1 MSISNRVRLYELSRE
16 LDLDTKDVIAVC
28 EQLNIVVKSHSSTIT
43 ESEAELVR
51 TKAPHPK
58 TTDAKPNDTKASDP
72 KASEKKVTAAA
83 KTKESETRTA
93 KQQILAVSKPTIRLN
108 SPPASDNVG
117 ATSPLKPPLSPSVN
131 SSINSPINA
140 QTNTSSAIAE
150 ISPEPPA
157 PTPVINHLSPM
168 PSASSLVTPPN
179 RQSAPDGGQ
188 SVNSPVST
196 SASISA
202 SKTELTTETALTP
215 PAVPQAIAV
224 SAPDPRPVAKVEPKA
239 PPKIDLIAPPNAP
252 APNAP
257 APNASA
263 ISQPPSSAKISEK
276 VVPVPVKSPN
286 AGAGNGAVRKDIAKE
301 TLKDRAERPSSEK
314 AERPSAPKQSLMS
327 VSPPPQVK
335 LPKPVAPERPKPPV
349 AVAPKALVV
358 PKAPVARPT
367 DETKGSTRITP
378 AIGGNAGGNVR
389 SEQPKSE
396 AKIEHAPVQETK
408 AAPKQDAVRTPRPER
423 PKLNKPAE
431 PAVAPAGGR
440 PQSRSPKLVKD
451 SVLIERG
458 ITAPTE
464 PPHNLRPPMPTLMR
478 APEKPVIADK
488 NAKKPESGN
497 AFNPNLP
504 ELLEKPTLPG
514 KVSKRKGKSKEEEEK
529 DLLELKEKN
538 RLNKPKRY
546 LRDFDDEDDDAD
558 LDAAAELAQISLSL
572 ARPAARPKAPA
583 VPSKPTMAADIKPTQ
598 KGKRSAPSRDRRH
611 QQVEVIPEK
620 PTSVEIEEGMT
631 VAVLAKRL
639 VLSETEVI
647 RTLFMKGIMAN
658 INQTL
663 DVGTAKMVSTELGYE
678 VHSPEVVELALKTE
692 MIDVADLDK
701 LERRPPVVTIMGH
714 VDHGKT
720 TLLDAIRKSK
730 VAQGEAGGITQHIGA
745 YHVDVEH
752 NGAKQ
757 QIVFLDT
764 PGHEAFT
771 AMRAR
776 GTKVTDIA
784 VLVVAADDGVQPQT
798 IEAISHARAAKVP
811 IVVAIN
817 KVDKVEAQ
825 PDRIRQ
831 ELTEYSL
838 VAEEWG
844 GDTIMVPVSAIRREN
859 LDTLLEMILL
869 VAEVEDLQANPNRT
883 AKGTV
888 IEAHLDKAKGPV
900 ATLLVQNGTLHVGD
914 IFVAGAAFGKVR
926 AMVDDRGSR
935 VSKASP
941 SFAVEVLGL
950 GDVPAAG
957 DEFEVYLDEKVA
969 RAIADQRTMDQ
980 RQARL
985 VQAMASRRVTLGTL
999 SEKVKEGDLKELNI
1013 ILKADVQGSL
1023 EAILG
1028 SLAQLPQREVQL
1040 RILLSAPGEITEND
1054 ISLAAASSAVVLG
1067 FNTTMAPGARQA
1079 ADEMGVDFRDYNV
1092 IYKLLEDIQDA
1103 MEGLLDPEM
1112 IEEYLGQAEVRAIF
1126 TIGKGAV
1133 AGCYVQNGKLQ
1144 RNCNV
1149 RVKRGNEVVHS
1160 AVLDSLRRVK
1170 DDAKEVASG
1179 FECGISLAKFSAW
1192 KEGDIIEAFRMVT
1205 KRRTLAT
1212 S

>member
-16 LDLDTKDVIAVC
+16 LELDTKDVIAVC
-28 EQLNIVVKSHSSTIT
+28 EQLDIVVKSHSSTIT

-51 TKAPHPK
+51 TKAPQYHPK
-58 TTDAKPNDTKASDP
+58 TADPRPFDKKTVAK
-72 KASEKKVTAAA
+72 A
-83 KTKESETRTA
+83 KEAEARVA
-93 KQQILAVSKPTIRLN
+93 KQQILAVSKPTMRLN
-108 SPPASDNVG
+108 SPPASGNLG
-117 ATSPLKPPLSPSVN
+117 AISPPP
-131 SSINSPINA
+131 
-140 QTNTSSAIAE
+140 TAIAE
-150 ISPEPPA
+150 LSSEPEPIA
-157 PTPVINHLSPM
+157 PTAVNISLPM
-168 PSASSLVTPPN
+168 PPATSLIKPPSRPSSESGAKLENPSASK
-179 RQSAPDGGQ
+179 
-188 SVNSPVST
+188 
-196 SASISA
+196 I
-202 SKTELTTETALTP
+202 ELTTDTALTSPVPSQDSTTVSQPMSSSTPETELNKP
-215 PAVPQAIAV
+215 PTPPQAIAKTAV
-224 SAPDPRPVAKVEPKA
+224 TNSTK
-239 PPKIDLIAPPNAP
+239 
-252 APNAP
+252 
-257 APNASA
+257 A
-263 ISQPPSSAKISEK
+263 ISETGVTGNLHSETSKESPAKDGI
-276 VVPVPVKSPN
+276 
-286 AGAGNGAVRKDIAKE
+286 RKEAK
-301 TLKDRAERPSSEK
+301 LERPQADK
-314 AERPSAPKQSLMS
+314 AERPSTPNVQKQSLMS
-327 VSPPPQVK
+327 VSPPPAVK
-335 LPKPVAPERPKPPV
+335 LNKPVAPERPKLPTAPV
-349 AVAPKALVV
+349 VNKAAIAPKPPAAKNLEEPRAPRNNDQAGVDV
-358 PKAPVARPT
+358 KSSQEPAKA
-367 DETKGSTRITP
+367 
-378 AIGGNAGGNVR
+378 N
-389 SEQPKSE
+389 
-396 AKIEHAPVQETK
+396 
-408 AAPKQDAVRTPRPER
+408 RPER

-431 PAVAPAGGR
+431 APAAPAGGR
-440 PQSRSPKLVKD
+440 PQSRGPKLVKD

-458 ITAPTE
+458 ITAPSE

-478 APEKPVIADK
+478 APEKPVIVDK
-488 NAKKPESGN
+488 NAKKTDAPGGF
-497 AFNPNLP
+497 APNLP

-514 KVSKRKGKSKEEEEK
+514 KASKRKGKSKEEEEK

-546 LRDFDDEDDDAD
+546 LRDFADDDDDSSD
-558 LDAAAELAQISLSL
+558 LDNADELAQISLSL
-572 ARPAARPKAPA
+572 ARPTARPKAVN

-598 KGKRSAPSRDRRH
+598 KPKKSAPGRDRRH
-611 QQVEVIPEK
+611 QQVEIIPEK
-620 PTSVEIEEGMT
+620 PTSIQIEEGMT
-631 VAVLAKRL
+631 VAVIAKRL

-663 DVGTAKMVSTELGYE
+663 DVGTAKMVATELGYE
-678 VHSPEVVELALKTE
+678 VHDPEVIELALKTE
-692 MIDVADLDK
+692 MIDVGDLDK
-701 LERRPPVVTIMGH
+701 LQRRPPVVTIMGH

-752 NGAKQ
+752 NGQNQ

-817 KVDKVEAQ
+817 KVDKIEAQ

-844 GDTIMVPVSAIRREN
+844 GDTIMVPVSAIKREN

-900 ATLLVQNGTLHVGD
+900 ATLLVQNGTLRVGD
-914 IFVAGAAFGKVR
+914 VFVAGAAFGKVR
-926 AMVDDRGSR
+926 AMVDDRGVR
-935 VSKASP
+935 VDQASP

-957 DEFEVYLDEKVA
+957 DEFEVYLDEKQA

-1079 ADEMGVDFRDYNV
+1079 ADDLGVDFRDYSV

-1112 IEEYLGQAEVRAIF
+1112 VEEYLGQVEVRAIF
-1126 TIGKGAV
+1126 AIGKGAV
-1133 AGCYVQNGKLQ
+1133 AGCYVQNGKVI

-1149 RVKRGNEVVHS
+1149 RVKRGNEVIYTG
-1160 AVLDSLRRVK
+1160 VLDSLRRVK

-1179 FECGISLAKFSAW
+1179 FECGISLSKFSTW

>member
-1 MSISNRVRLYELSRE
+1 MSITNRVRLYELSRE

-28 EQLNIVVKSHSSTIT
+28 EELNIIVKSHSSTIT
-43 ESEAELVR
+43 ESEAEMVR
-51 TKAPHPK
+51 TKAPQHQ
-58 TTDAKPNDTKASDP
+58 P
-72 KASEKKVTAAA
+72 KAAESKSVEPKANGHKPSEKKVSTAA
-83 KTKESETRTA
+83 KTKEPEARNA
-93 KQQILAVSKPTIRLN
+93 KPQILAVTKPTIRLN
-108 SPPASDNVG
+108 SPP
-117 ATSPLKPPLSPSVN
+117 PSVN
-131 SSINSPINA
+131 VEVTTTLNPPNEIAEP
-140 QTNTSSAIAE
+140 SSALSAK
-150 ISPEPPA
+150 PA
-157 PTPVINHLSPM
+157 AINHSLPM
-168 PSASSLVTPPN
+168 PPASSLVKPPSRPSVSEDEQSETTP
-179 RQSAPDGGQ
+179 APK
-188 SVNSPVST
+188 
-196 SASISA
+196 I
-202 SKTELTTETALTP
+202 ELTSETALTP
-215 PAVPQAIAV
+215 PVKHPAIQEPKSVLVTESKTELIVPPTAPKPNEKAAVAIA
-224 SAPDPRPVAKVEPKA
+224 AKVSVDDPTTARVNPSKQA
-239 PPKIDLIAPPNAP
+239 P
-252 APNAP
+252 
-257 APNASA
+257 
-263 ISQPPSSAKISEK
+263 
-276 VVPVPVKSPN
+276 
-286 AGAGNGAVRKDIAKE
+286 RKE
-301 TLKDRAERPSSEK
+301 TPK
-314 AERPSAPKQSLMS
+314 AERPIAPKQALVS
-327 VSPPPQVK
+327 VSPPQVK
-335 LPKPVAPERPKPPV
+335 VASKPTGAPVAPPERPKPSV
-349 AVAPKALVV
+349 AAV
-358 PKAPVARPT
+358 PKAPIAPKPPAARPS
-367 DETKGSTRITP
+367 DESRISAKASQSIAEQDRVDQSAIEVTP
-378 AIGGNAGGNVR
+378 DTVKL
-389 SEQPKSE
+389 PK
-396 AKIEHAPVQETK
+396 
-408 AAPKQDAVRTPRPER
+408 PER
-423 PKLNKPAE
+423 PKLNKPVE
-431 PAVAPAGGR
+431 QPAPAMAPTAAPAGGR
-440 PQSRSPKLVKD
+440 PQSRGPKLVKD

-478 APEKPVIADK
+478 APEKPVIADRTG
-488 NAKKPESGN
+488 KKPDAAGGFS
-497 AFNPNLP
+497 PPTLP
-504 ELLEKPTLPG
+504 DLLEKPTLPN
-514 KVSKRKGKSKEEEEK
+514 KANKRKGKSKEEEEK

-546 LRDFDDEDDDAD
+546 LRDFADEDDDDAN
-558 LDAAAELAQISLSL
+558 DAANEAAQISLSL
-572 ARPAARPKAPA
+572 ARPAARPKAVA
-583 VPSKPTMAADIKPTQ
+583 APSKPTMAADIKPTQ

-611 QQVEVIPEK
+611 HNVEVIPEK
-620 PTSVEIEEGMT
+620 PTSVQIEEGMT
-631 VAVLAKRL
+631 VAVLANRL

-663 DVGTAKMVSTELGYE
+663 DVGTAKMVATELGYE
-678 VHSPEVVELALKTE
+678 VHAPEVVELALKTE
-692 MIDVADLDK
+692 MIESGDLDK
-701 LERRPPVVTIMGH
+701 LQRRPPVVTIMGH

-752 NGAKQ
+752 NGQKQ

-817 KVDKVEAQ
+817 KVDKIDAQ
-825 PDRIRQ
+825 PDRVRQ

-844 GDTIMVPVSAIRREN
+844 GDTIMVPVSAIKREN

-900 ATLLVQNGTLHVGD
+900 ATLLVQNGTLRVGD

-926 AMVDDRGSR
+926 AMVDDRNVR
-935 VSKASP
+935 VDKASP

-957 DEFEVYLDEKVA
+957 DEFEVYLDEKQA

-999 SEKVKEGDLKELNI
+999 SEKVKEGELKELNI

-1126 TIGKGAV
+1126 AVGKGAV
-1133 AGCYVQNGKLQ
+1133 AGCYVQNGKLL

-1170 DDAKEVASG
+1170 DDAREVAAG
-1179 FECGISLAKFSAW
+1179 FECGISLARFSTW
-1192 KEGDIIEAFRMVT
+1192 REGDIIEAFRMVT

>member
-51 TKAPHPK
+51 TKAPQAHPK
-58 TTDAKPNDTKASDP
+58 TAEPKTSEARVGDP
-72 KASEKKVTAAA
+72 KTSEKKVTAVG
-83 KTKESETRTA
+83 KNKESEARVA

-117 ATSPLKPPLSPSVN
+117 ATPPLKPPLSKSVSPSVD
-131 SSINSPINA
+131 SA
-140 QTNTSSAIAE
+140 TNTSSAIAE
-150 ISPEPPA
+150 LSLEPPA

-168 PSASSLVTPPN
+168 PSASSLVTPPA
-179 RQSAPDGGQ
+179 RQSVSDSVP
-188 SVNSPVST
+188 SVNSPAST
-196 SASISA
+196 SASTSA
-202 SKTELTTETALTP
+202 SKIELTTETALTP

-224 SAPDPRPVAKVEPKA
+224 SQKDPKPVAKIEPK
-239 PPKIDLIAPPNAP
+239 PVPKIEMVAPPNAP
-252 APNAP
+252 AMNAT
-257 APNASA
+257 S
-263 ISQPPSSAKISEK
+263 PSTAKVPEK
-276 VVPVPVKSPN
+276 VVPVPVKAAN
-286 AGAGNGAVRKDIAKE
+286 AGAGNGAVRKDITKDAP
-301 TLKDRAERPSSEK
+301 KDRAERLPSDK
-314 AERPSAPKQSLMS
+314 AERPATPRQSLMS

-358 PKAPVARPT
+358 PKPPAARPT
-367 DETKGSTRITP
+367 DDTKGAAKVAP
-378 AIGGNAGGNVR
+378 AAGGNIR
-389 SEQPKSE
+389 TEQFKTE
-396 AKIEHAPVQETK
+396 AKVNNAQEQESK
-408 AAPKQDAVRTPRPER
+408 SAPKQDVVRTPRPER

-431 PAVAPAGGR
+431 APVAPASGR
-440 PQSRSPKLVKD
+440 PQNRSPKLVKD

-488 NAKKPESGN
+488 NAKKPETGN
-497 AFNPNLP
+497 AFNPGLP

-546 LRDFDDEDDDAD
+546 LRDFDDDDDDAAD
-558 LDAAAELAQISLSL
+558 LEAAAELAQISLSL
-572 ARPAARPKAPA
+572 ARPAARPKAPT

-598 KGKRSAPSRDRRH
+598 KGKRSAPSRDRRN

-663 DVGTAKMVSTELGYE
+663 DVATAKMVSTELGYE
-678 VHSPEVVELALKTE
+678 VHAPEVVELALKTE

-752 NGAKQ
+752 NGQKQ

-817 KVDKVEAQ
+817 KVDKIEAQ

-926 AMVDDRGSR
+926 AMVDDRGTR
-935 VSKASP
+935 VGKASP

-1126 TIGKGAV
+1126 AIGKGAV

-1179 FECGISLAKFSAW
+1179 FECGISLAKFSSW

>member
-28 EQLNIVVKSHSSTIT
+28 EKLNIVVKSHSSTIT

-51 TKAPHPK
+51 IKAPQHYPK
-58 TTDAKPNDTKASDP
+58 TNDP
-72 KASEKKVTAAA
+72 KTSEKKTIAVA
-83 KTKESETRTA
+83 KTKESDARIA
-93 KQQILAVSKPTIRLN
+93 KQQILAVTKPTIRLN
-108 SPPASDNVG
+108 TPPASGNVG
-117 ATSPLKPPLSPSVN
+117 GATPPLHPPLN
-131 SSINSPINA
+131 SSN
-140 QTNTSSAIAE
+140 AIAE
-150 ISPEPPA
+150 PSSESPA
-157 PTPVINHLSPM
+157 KTAVINPPLPM
-168 PSASSLVTPPN
+168 PSASSLVKPPSRPSVSEGNQSETTP
-179 RQSAPDGGQ
+179 APKIELT
-188 SVNSPVST
+188 SETELTSPVNPQAIKDSQP
-196 SASISA
+196 ASPSE
-202 SKTELTTETALTP
+202 SKTEL
-215 PAVPQAIAV
+215 
-224 SAPDPRPVAKVEPKA
+224 
-239 PPKIDLIAPPNAP
+239 IAPPTAP
-252 APNAP
+252 KSPEKAA
-257 APNASA
+257 AS
-263 ISQPPSSAKISEK
+263 IPAKISVEEPAIAARVNPSK
-276 VVPVPVKSPN
+276 QAPKEQP
-286 AGAGNGAVRKDIAKE
+286 RKE
-301 TLKDRAERPSSEK
+301 NPRSERPPAEK
-314 AERPSAPKQSLMS
+314 AERPLAPKQALVS
-327 VSPPPQVK
+327 VSPPQVK
-335 LPKPVAPERPKPPV
+335 LNKPVAPDRPKPPLPV
-349 AVAPKALVV
+349 TPKAVIAPKPPA
-358 PKAPVARPT
+358 ARPS
-367 DETKGSTRITP
+367 DESRIS
-378 AIGGNAGGNVR
+378 AKANQSKSEQDR
-389 SEQPKSE
+389 SEQVKQE
-396 AKIEHAPVQETK
+396 ANPETVTVK
-408 AAPKQDAVRTPRPER
+408 VNKPEK

-431 PAVAPAGGR
+431 QPVAPANGR
-440 PQSRSPKLVKD
+440 PQGRGPKLVKD

-488 NAKKPESGN
+488 TGKKPEAAGG
-497 AFNPNLP
+497 FNPVLP
-504 ELLEKPTLPG
+504 ELLEKPTLPN
-514 KVSKRKGKSKEEEEK
+514 KASKRKGKSKEEEEK

-546 LRDFDDEDDDAD
+546 LRDFADDDDDAAD
-558 LDAAAELAQISLSL
+558 LEAAAELAQISLSL
-572 ARPAARPKAPA
+572 ARPAARPKAVA

-611 QQVEVIPEK
+611 QQVEIIPEK

-663 DVGTAKMVSTELGYE
+663 DVGTAKMVAAELGYE
-678 VHSPEVVELALKTE
+678 VHDPEVVELALKTE
-692 MIDVADLDK
+692 MIEVGDLDK
-701 LERRPPVVTIMGH
+701 LQRRPPVVTIMGH

-752 NGAKQ
+752 NGQKQ

-831 ELTEYSL
+831 ELTEYAL

-926 AMVDDRGSR
+926 AMVDDRGVR
-935 VSKASP
+935 VDKASP

-957 DEFEVYLDEKVA
+957 DEFEVYLDEKQA

-1079 ADEMGVDFRDYNV
+1079 ADDLGVDFRDYNV

-1112 IEEYLGQAEVRAIF
+1112 VEEYLGQAEVRAIF

-1133 AGCYVQNGKLQ
+1133 AGCYVQNGKLI

-1179 FECGISLAKFSAW
+1179 FECGISLAKFSTW

>member
-43 ESEAELVR
+43 ESEADLVR
-51 TKAPHPK
+51 TKAPQPHPK
-58 TTDAKPNDTKASDP
+58 TTDP
-72 KASEKKVTAAA
+72 KAAEKKAAA
-83 KTKESETRTA
+83 SASKNKESEARIA
-93 KQQILAVSKPTIRLN
+93 KQQILAVSKPTIRLHT
-108 SPPASDNVG
+108 PPASVNVG
-117 ATSPLKPPLSPSVN
+117 ATPPPSSPNPLSK
-131 SSINSPINA
+131 
-140 QTNTSSAIAE
+140 IAE
-150 ISPEPPA
+150 PSSEPPA
-157 PTPVINHLSPM
+157 KTAVVNPPSSSPM
-168 PSASSLVTPPN
+168 PSASSLIKPPS
-179 RQSAPDGGQ
+179 RP
-188 SVNSPVST
+188 ST
-196 SASISA
+196 SESAKSETTPASTI
-202 SKTELTTETALTP
+202 ELPPETALTP
-215 PAVPQAIAV
+215 PVN
-224 SAPDPRPVAKVEPKA
+224 PKA
-239 PPKIDLIAPPNAP
+239 IKESQPASQPATKPELITPPTPPKSSDKIVVTNSVKVADPEKATTPAQTAPINVNSPKEQAP
-252 APNAP
+252 KEQQ
-257 APNASA
+257 AS
-263 ISQPPSSAKISEK
+263 
-276 VVPVPVKSPN
+276 
-286 AGAGNGAVRKDIAKE
+286 RKDN
-301 TLKDRAERPSSEK
+301 PK
-314 AERPSAPKQSLMS
+314 AERPQSEKTDRPPVAKQSLMS
-327 VSPPPQVK
+327 VSPPQVK
-335 LPKPVAPERPKPPV
+335 LNKPVAPERPKPPV
-349 AVAPKALVV
+349 STTPKAIIAPKPPAA
-358 PKAPVARPT
+358 KADDVNSPANQGKIDQVNGEQLKGDRRAVT
-367 DETKGSTRITP
+367 DTST
-378 AIGGNAGGNVR
+378 
-389 SEQPKSE
+389 
-396 AKIEHAPVQETK
+396 
-408 AAPKQDAVRTPRPER
+408 APKQEQLKTNRPER

-431 PAVAPAGGR
+431 APAAPAAGK
-440 PQSRSPKLVKD
+440 PQSRGPKLVKD

-488 NAKKPESGN
+488 SGKKPEAGAN
-497 AFNPNLP
+497 GFAPNLP
-504 ELLEKPTLPG
+504 ELLEKPTLPN
-514 KVSKRKGKSKEEEEK
+514 KANKRKGKSKEEEEK

-546 LRDFDDEDDDAD
+546 LRDFADDDDDSAD

-572 ARPAARPKAPA
+572 ARPAARPKAAA

-598 KGKRSAPSRDRRH
+598 KGKRSAPSRDRRN
-611 QQVEVIPEK
+611 QQVEIVPEK

-663 DVGTAKMVSTELGYE
+663 DVGTAKMVATDLGYE
-678 VHSPEVVELALKTE
+678 VHDPEVVELAVKTE
-692 MIDVADLDK
+692 MIEVADLDK
-701 LERRPPVVTIMGH
+701 LQRRPPVVTIMGH

-752 NGAKQ
+752 NGLKQ

-900 ATLLVQNGTLHVGD
+900 ATLLVQNGTLRVGD

-926 AMVDDRGSR
+926 AMVDDRGVR
-935 VSKASP
+935 VDKASP

-957 DEFEVYLDEKVA
+957 DEFEVYLDEKQA

-1028 SLAQLPQREVQL
+1028 ALAQLPQREVQL

-1079 ADEMGVDFRDYNV
+1079 ADDLGVDFRDYNV

-1133 AGCYVQNGKLQ
+1133 AGCYVQNGKLL

-1160 AVLDSLRRVK
+1160 AILESLRRVK

-1179 FECGISLAKFSAW
+1179 FECGVSLAKFSTW
-1192 KEGDIIEAFRMVT
+1192 KEGDIIEAYRMVT

>member
-51 TKAPHPK
+51 TKAPQHHPK
-58 TTDAKPNDTKASDP
+58 TADP
-72 KASEKKVTAAA
+72 KAADKKAAA
-83 KTKESETRTA
+83 TVKPKESEARA

-108 SPPASDNVG
+108 SPPVSANVG
-117 ATSPLKPPLSPSVN
+117 AIPPANP
-131 SSINSPINA
+131 P
-140 QTNTSSAIAE
+140 AIAE
-150 ISPEPPA
+150 PSSEPPA
-157 PTPVINHLSPM
+157 KTAVVNPPSPM
-168 PSASSLVTPPN
+168 PPASSLIKPPS
-179 RQSAPDGGQ
+179 RPLVSDSDLA
-188 SVNSPVST
+188 NSETTPVSK
-196 SASISA
+196 I
-202 SKTELTTETALTP
+202 ELTSETALTP
-215 PAVPQAIAV
+215 PENPQ
-224 SAPDPRPVAKVEPKA
+224 SSKELQPPLPKA
-239 PPKIDLIAPPNAP
+239 ELITPPVPPKSLDKSDKDKSSSTVVANSVKAPVEESTRVSPPKDQAP
-252 APNAP
+252 KE
-257 APNASA
+257 
-263 ISQPPSSAKISEK
+263 QQ
-276 VVPVPVKSPN
+276 
-286 AGAGNGAVRKDIAKE
+286 VRKD
-301 TLKDRAERPSSEK
+301 TPRGERPPAEK
-314 AERPSAPKQSLMS
+314 AERPLTPKQSLMS
-327 VSPPPQVK
+327 VSPPQVK
-335 LPKPVAPERPKPPV
+335 LTNKPVAPERPKPPV
-349 AVAPKALVV
+349 AIAPKAIVAPKPPAAKPADDVRTT
-358 PKAPVARPT
+358 A
-367 DETKGSTRITP
+367 KGHQGKEQVKNDHGKDYK
-378 AIGGNAGGNVR
+378 GGNEAG
-389 SEQPKSE
+389 S
-396 AKIEHAPVQETK
+396 
-408 AAPKQDAVRTPRPER
+408 APKQEAVKTNRPER
-423 PKLNKPAE
+423 PKLNRPVE
-431 PAVAPAGGR
+431 QPAPAGGR
-440 PQSRSPKLVKD
+440 PQSRVPKLVKD

-488 NAKKPESGN
+488 NAKKPEAAGGF
-497 AFNPNLP
+497 APVLP
-504 ELLEKPTLPG
+504 ELLEKPTLPN
-514 KVSKRKGKSKEEEEK
+514 KANKRKGKSKEEEEK

-546 LRDFDDEDDDAD
+546 LRDFDDDDDDASD
-558 LDAAAELAQISLSL
+558 LDSGADFAQISLSL
-572 ARPAARPKAPA
+572 ARPTARPKTISVPA
-583 VPSKPTMAADIKPTQ
+583 KPTMAADLKPTQ
-598 KGKRSAPSRDRRH
+598 KSKKSAPSRDRRN
-611 QQVEVIPEK
+611 QQVEIVPEK

-663 DVGTAKMVSTELGYE
+663 DVGTAKMVATELGYE
-678 VHSPEVVELALKTE
+678 VHDPEIIELAVKTE
-692 MIDVADLDK
+692 MIELEDLDK

-752 NGAKQ
+752 NGEKQ

-817 KVDKVEAQ
+817 KVDKIEAQ

-900 ATLLVQNGTLHVGD
+900 ATLLVQNGTLRVGD

-926 AMVDDRGSR
+926 AMVDDRGAR
-935 VSKASP
+935 VGKASP

-957 DEFEVYLDEKVA
+957 DEFEVYLDEKQA

-1028 SLAQLPQREVQL
+1028 ALAQLPQREVQL

-1079 ADEMGVDFRDYNV
+1079 ADDLGVDFRDYNV

-1112 IEEYLGQAEVRAIF
+1112 VEEYLGQAEVRAIF

-1133 AGCYVQNGKLQ
+1133 AGCYVQNGKLI

-1149 RVKRGNEVVHS
+1149 RVKRGNEIVHS
-1160 AVLDSLRRVK
+1160 GVLESLRRVK

-1179 FECGISLAKFSAW
+1179 FECGISLGKFSAW
-1192 KEGDIIEAFRMVT
+1192 KEGDVIEAYRMVT

>member
-1 MSISNRVRLYELSRE
+1 V
-16 LDLDTKDVIAVC
+16 AV
-28 EQLNIVVKSHSSTIT
+28 
-43 ESEAELVR
+43 
-51 TKAPHPK
+51 
-58 TTDAKPNDTKASDP
+58 
-72 KASEKKVTAAA
+72 
-83 KTKESETRTA
+83 
-93 KQQILAVSKPTIRLN
+93 
-108 SPPASDNVG
+108 
-117 ATSPLKPPLSPSVN
+117 
-131 SSINSPINA
+131 
-140 QTNTSSAIAE
+140 
-150 ISPEPPA
+150 
-157 PTPVINHLSPM
+157 
-168 PSASSLVTPPN
+168 
-179 RQSAPDGGQ
+179 
-188 SVNSPVST
+188 
-196 SASISA
+196 
-202 SKTELTTETALTP
+202 
-215 PAVPQAIAV
+215 AIAV
-224 SAPDPRPVAKVEPKA
+224 KVSTAEPTARVNPSKQA
-239 PPKIDLIAPPNAP
+239 PPRKEPP
-252 APNAP
+252 
-257 APNASA
+257 
-263 ISQPPSSAKISEK
+263 
-276 VVPVPVKSPN
+276 
-286 AGAGNGAVRKDIAKE
+286 
-301 TLKDRAERPSSEK
+301 K
-314 AERPSAPKQSLMS
+314 AERTIAPTQALVS
-327 VSPPPQVK
+327 VSPPQVK
-335 LPKPVAPERPKPPV
+335 VVAKPAAPVAPSERPKPTV
-349 AVAPKALVV
+349 AAL
-358 PKAPVARPT
+358 PKAPIVPKPPAARPS
-367 DETKGSTRITP
+367 DESRISAKASQSVAEQDRIDQSAIEVTP
-378 AIGGNAGGNVR
+378 EALKL
-389 SEQPKSE
+389 PK
-396 AKIEHAPVQETK
+396 
-408 AAPKQDAVRTPRPER
+408 PER
-423 PKLNKPAE
+423 PKLNRPAE
-431 PAVAPAGGR
+431 QPAPAMAPTAAPAGGR
-440 PQSRSPKLVKD
+440 PQSRGPKLVKD

-478 APEKPVIADK
+478 APEKPVIADRTG
-488 NAKKPESGN
+488 KKPDAAGGFS
-497 AFNPNLP
+497 PPTLP
-504 ELLEKPTLPG
+504 DLLEKPTLPN
-514 KVSKRKGKSKEEEEK
+514 KANKRKGKSKEEEEK

-546 LRDFDDEDDDAD
+546 LRDFADDDDDDAN
-558 LDAAAELAQISLSL
+558 DAANEAAQISLSL
-572 ARPAARPKAPA
+572 ARPAARPKAVA
-583 VPSKPTMAADIKPTQ
+583 APSKPTMAADIKPTQ

-611 QQVEVIPEK
+611 HNVEVIAEK
-620 PTSVEIEEGMT
+620 PTSVQIEEGMT
-631 VAVLAKRL
+631 VAVLANRL

-663 DVGTAKMVSTELGYE
+663 DVGTAKMVATELGYE
-678 VHSPEVVELALKTE
+678 VHAPEVVELALKTE
-692 MIDVADLDK
+692 MIESGDLDK
-701 LERRPPVVTIMGH
+701 LQRRPPVVTIMGH

-752 NGAKQ
+752 NGQKQ

-817 KVDKVEAQ
+817 KVDKIDAQ
-825 PDRIRQ
+825 PDRVRQ

-844 GDTIMVPVSAIRREN
+844 GDTIMVPVSAIKREN

-900 ATLLVQNGTLHVGD
+900 ATLLVQNGTLRVGD

-926 AMVDDRGSR
+926 AMVDDRNMR
-935 VSKASP
+935 VDKASP

-957 DEFEVYLDEKVA
+957 DEFEVYLDEKQA

-999 SEKVKEGDLKELNI
+999 SEKVKEGELKELNI

-1092 IYKLLEDIQDA
+1092 IYNLLEDIQDA

-1112 IEEYLGQAEVRAIF
+1112 IEEYLGQAEVRAVF
-1126 TIGKGAV
+1126 AVGKGAV
-1133 AGCYVQNGKLQ
+1133 AGCYVQNGKLL

-1170 DDAKEVASG
+1170 DDAREVASG
-1179 FECGISLAKFSAW
+1179 FECGISLARFSTW
-1192 KEGDIIEAFRMVT
+1192 REGDTIEAFRMVT

>member
-1 MSISNRVRLYELSRE
+1 
-16 LDLDTKDVIAVC
+16 
-28 EQLNIVVKSHSSTIT
+28 
-43 ESEAELVR
+43 LVR
-51 TKAPHPK
+51 IKAPQNHPK
-58 TTDAKPNDTKASDP
+58 TADP
-72 KASEKKVTAAA
+72 KASEKKATAAA
-83 KTKESETRTA
+83 KVKESDARTA
-93 KQQILAVSKPTIRLN
+93 KQQILAVTKPTIRLN
-108 SPPASDNVG
+108 TPPVSGNVG
-117 ATSPLKPPLSPSVN
+117 ASPST
-131 SSINSPINA
+131 NSPIN
-140 QTNTSSAIAE
+140 SPSVIAE
-150 ISPEPPA
+150 LSSETPAKTAVVNPP
-157 PTPVINHLSPM
+157 PPPM
-168 PSASSLVTPPN
+168 PSASPLVKPPS
-179 RQSAPDGGQ
+179 RPSVSEGEQSQSNPAPK
-188 SVNSPVST
+188 
-196 SASISA
+196 I
-202 SKTELTTETALTP
+202 ELTLETALTP
-215 PAVPQAIAV
+215 PVNPQATKDSQPASPSKSKTELITPLAPSKSFEKVAV
-224 SAPDPRPVAKVEPKA
+224 SALPKISVEESATSKIITPKQPPRKEAPKA
-239 PPKIDLIAPPNAP
+239 
-252 APNAP
+252 
-257 APNASA
+257 
-263 ISQPPSSAKISEK
+263 
-276 VVPVPVKSPN
+276 
-286 AGAGNGAVRKDIAKE
+286 
-301 TLKDRAERPSSEK
+301 ERQQTEK
-314 AERPSAPKQSLMS
+314 AERPPVAPKQSLVS
-327 VSPPPQVK
+327 VSPPQVK
-335 LPKPVAPERPKPPV
+335 LTKPAAPERPKSPV
-349 AVAPKALVV
+349 AVAPKAVIA
-358 PKAPVARPT
+358 PKPPAARPS
-367 DETKGSTRITP
+367 DESRIS
-378 AIGGNAGGNVR
+378 AKVNQSQ
-389 SEQPKSE
+389 SEQGRFEHIASE
-396 AKIEHAPVQETK
+396 ENPETVK
-408 AAPKQDAVRTPRPER
+408 VNKPEK
-423 PKLNKPAE
+423 PKLNKSVEQHAPA
-431 PAVAPAGGR
+431 AGGR
-440 PQSRSPKLVKD
+440 PQSRGPKLVKD

-488 NAKKPESGN
+488 TGKKPDAAGG
-497 AFNPNLP
+497 FNPSLP

-514 KVSKRKGKSKEEEEK
+514 KGSKRKGKSKEEEEK

-546 LRDFDDEDDDAD
+546 LRDFADEDDDGAD
-558 LDAAAELAQISLSL
+558 ADAAAELAQISLSL
-572 ARPAARPKAPA
+572 ARPAARPKAAA

-598 KGKRSAPSRDRRH
+598 KGRKSAPSRDRRH
-611 QQVEVIPEK
+611 QQVEIIPEK

-663 DVGTAKMVSTELGYE
+663 DVGTAKMVSAELGYE
-678 VHSPEVVELALKTE
+678 VHAPEVVELALKTE
-692 MIDVADLDK
+692 MIDAGDLDK
-701 LERRPPVVTIMGH
+701 LQRRPPVVTIMGH

-817 KVDKVEAQ
+817 KVDKIDAQ
-825 PDRIRQ
+825 PDRVRQ

-900 ATLLVQNGTLHVGD
+900 ATLLVQNGTLRVGD

-926 AMVDDRGSR
+926 AMVDDRNVR
-935 VSKASP
+935 VDKASP

-999 SEKVKEGDLKELNI
+999 SEKVKEGALKELNI

-1112 IEEYLGQAEVRAIF
+1112 VEEYLGQAEVRAIF
-1126 TIGKGAV
+1126 AIGKGAV
-1133 AGCYVQNGKLQ
+1133 AGCYVQNGKLL

-1149 RVKRGNEVVHS
+1149 RVKRGNEIVHS

-1179 FECGISLAKFSAW
+1179 FECGISLAKFSTW
-1192 KEGDIIEAFRMVT
+1192 KEGDTIEAFRMVT

>member
-16 LDLDTKDVIAVC
+16 LDIDTKDVIALC
-28 EQLNIVVKSHSSTIT
+28 EQLGIVVKSHSSTIT
-43 ESEAELVR
+43 ESEAEMVR
-51 TKAPHPK
+51 TKVPHPHLQNIESR
-58 TTDAKPNDTKASDP
+58 DAES
-72 KASEKKVTAAA
+72 KASEKKVAA
-83 KTKESETRTA
+83 KTKESEARIA
-93 KQQILAVSKPTIRLN
+93 KQQILAVSKPTIRLT
-108 SPPASDNVG
+108 SPPVSGNVG
-117 ATSPLKPPLSPSVN
+117 ATAPVDPHL
-131 SSINSPINA
+131 NSP
-140 QTNTSSAIAE
+140 SAIAE
-150 ISPEPPA
+150 PSSSA
-157 PTPVINHLSPM
+157 PTKTAVVNPLSPM
-168 PSASSLVTPPN
+168 PSASSLVKPPSRPSGSGSNSSLEITP
-179 RQSAPDGGQ
+179 
-188 SVNSPVST
+188 
-196 SASISA
+196 A
-202 SKTELTTETALTP
+202 SKIELTLETALP
-215 PAVPQAIAV
+215 PTVIPQAIKEFQ
-224 SAPDPRPVAKVEPKA
+224 SQPEPKSE
-239 PPKIDLIAPPNAP
+239 LIAPPSPPKSSDKIATPKIAKAP
-252 APNAP
+252 IDKPVDKVANLPKE
-257 APNASA
+257 
-263 ISQPPSSAKISEK
+263 PS
-276 VVPVPVKSPN
+276 P
-286 AGAGNGAVRKDIAKE
+286 RKDIAK
-301 TLKDRAERPSSEK
+301 AERPLV
-314 AERPSAPKQSLMS
+314 PKQSLVS
-327 VSPPPQVK
+327 VSPPQVK
-335 LPKPVAPERPKPPV
+335 LTKPPVAPDRPKPPI
-349 AVAPKALVV
+349 AVAPKALVS
-358 PKAPVARPT
+358 PKQTETRPS
-367 DETKGSTRITP
+367 DESRVSAKASQSQ
-378 AIGGNAGGNVR
+378 
-389 SEQPKSE
+389 SEQDDQ
-396 AKIEHAPVQETK
+396 AKIDLIDLNVGNDISETSNNETVK
-408 AAPKQDAVRTPRPER
+408 VIAKPER
-423 PKLNKPAE
+423 PKLNKPVE
-431 PAVAPAGGR
+431 QAPAAPASGR
-440 PQSRSPKLVKD
+440 PQSRGPKLVKD

-478 APEKPVIADK
+478 APEKPVIADRTG
-488 NAKKPESGN
+488 KKPEAAGG
-497 AFNPNLP
+497 FNPGLP

-514 KVSKRKGKSKEEEEK
+514 KASKRKGKSKEEEEK

-546 LRDFDDEDDDAD
+546 LRDFDDEDDDGAD
-558 LDAAAELAQISLSL
+558 SDAANELAQISLSL
-572 ARPAARPKAPA
+572 ARPTARPKAVA

-598 KGKRSAPSRDRRH
+598 KSKKSAPSRDRRH
-611 QQVEVIPEK
+611 HQVEVIPEK
-620 PTSVEIEEGMT
+620 PTSVEITEGMT
-631 VAVLAKRL
+631 VAVLANRL
-639 VLSETEVI
+639 ALSETEVI

-663 DVGTAKMVSTELGYE
+663 DVGTSKMVAAELGYE
-678 VHSPEVVELALKTE
+678 VHAPEVIELAVKTE
-692 MIDVADLDK
+692 MIDAGDLDK
-701 LERRPPVVTIMGH
+701 LQRRPPVVTIMGH

-752 NGAKQ
+752 NGLKQ

-900 ATLLVQNGTLHVGD
+900 ATLLVQNGTLRVGD

-926 AMVDDRGSR
+926 AMVDDRGVR
-935 VSKASP
+935 VDKASP

-957 DEFEVYLDEKVA
+957 DEFEVYLDEKQA

-1028 SLAQLPQREVQL
+1028 ALAQLPQREVQL

-1067 FNTTMAPGARQA
+1067 FNTSMAPGARQA

-1133 AGCYVQNGKLQ
+1133 AGCYVQNGKLM

-1149 RVKRGNEVVHS
+1149 RIKRGNEVVHA

-1170 DDAKEVASG
+1170 DDAKEVAAG
-1179 FECGISLAKFSAW
+1179 FECGISLARFSTW

>member
-51 TKAPHPK
+51 IKAPQYHHR
-58 TTDAKPNDTKASDP
+58 AADP
-72 KASEKKVTAAA
+72 RASEKKAATAA
-83 KTKESETRTA
+83 KVKESDARIA
-93 KQQILAVSKPTIRLN
+93 KQQILAVTKPTIRLN
-108 SPPASDNVG
+108 TPPVSGNVG
-117 ATSPLKPPLSPSVN
+117 ATPSTNSPL
-131 SSINSPINA
+131 NSP
-140 QTNTSSAIAE
+140 SAIAE
-150 ISPEPPA
+150 PSSELSA
-157 PTPVINHLSPM
+157 KTAVINPPPLPM
-168 PSASSLVTPPN
+168 PSASSLVKPPS
-179 RQSAPDGGQ
+179 RPSVLEGEQSEPNPAPK
-188 SVNSPVST
+188 
-196 SASISA
+196 I
-202 SKTELTTETALTP
+202 ELTLETALTP
-215 PAVPQAIAV
+215 PVNPQAIKDSQPA
-224 SAPDPRPVAKVEPKA
+224 SPSESKPELITPLA
-239 PPKIDLIAPPNAP
+239 PPKSSEKAA
-252 APNAP
+252 
-257 APNASA
+257 ASA
-263 ISQPPSSAKISEK
+263 PAKISVEESATSK
-276 VVPVPVKSPN
+276 IVTPKQAP
-286 AGAGNGAVRKDIAKE
+286 RKEAPK
-301 TLKDRAERPSSEK
+301 AERPQAEK
-314 AERPSAPKQSLMS
+314 AERPPVAPKQSLVS
-327 VSPPPQVK
+327 VSPPQVK
-335 LPKPVAPERPKPPV
+335 LNKPAAPERPKSPV
-349 AVAPKALVV
+349 AIAPKAVIA
-358 PKAPVARPT
+358 PKPPAARPS
-367 DETKGSTRITP
+367 DESRIS
-378 AIGGNAGGNVR
+378 AKANQSQ
-389 SEQPKSE
+389 SEQGRFEQIPSE
-396 AKIEHAPVQETK
+396 ET
-408 AAPKQDAVRTPRPER
+408 PETVKVNKPEK
-423 PKLNKPAE
+423 PKLNKPVE
-431 PAVAPAGGR
+431 QQVAPAGGR
-440 PQSRSPKLVKD
+440 PQSRGPKLVKD

-478 APEKPVIADK
+478 APEKPVIADRTG
-488 NAKKPESGN
+488 KKPEAAGG
-497 AFNPNLP
+497 FNPALP

-514 KVSKRKGKSKEEEEK
+514 KGSKRKGKSKEEEEK

-546 LRDFDDEDDDAD
+546 LRDFADEDDDGSDA
-558 LDAAAELAQISLSL
+558 DAAAELAQISLSL
-572 ARPAARPKAPA
+572 ARPAARPKAAA

-598 KGKRSAPSRDRRH
+598 KGRKSAPSRDRRH
-611 QQVEVIPEK
+611 QQIEIIPEK

-663 DVGTAKMVSTELGYE
+663 DVGTAKMVSAELGYE
-678 VHSPEVVELALKTE
+678 VHAPEVVELALKTE
-692 MIDVADLDK
+692 MIDAGDLDK
-701 LERRPPVVTIMGH
+701 LQRRPPVVTIMGH

-752 NGAKQ
+752 NGVKQ

-817 KVDKVEAQ
+817 KVDKIDAQ
-825 PDRIRQ
+825 PDRVRQ

-900 ATLLVQNGTLHVGD
+900 ATLLVQNGTLRVGD

-926 AMVDDRGSR
+926 AMVDDRNVR
-935 VSKASP
+935 VDKASP

-999 SEKVKEGDLKELNI
+999 SEKVKEGALKELNI

-1112 IEEYLGQAEVRAIF
+1112 VEEYLGQAEVRAIF
-1126 TIGKGAV
+1126 AIGKGAV
-1133 AGCYVQNGKLQ
+1133 AGCYVQNGKLL

-1170 DDAKEVASG
+1170 DDAKEVAAG
-1179 FECGISLAKFSAW
+1179 FECGISLAKFSTW
-1192 KEGDIIEAFRMVT
+1192 KEGDTIEAFRMVT

>member
-1 MSISNRVRLYELSRE
+1 
-16 LDLDTKDVIAVC
+16 
-28 EQLNIVVKSHSSTIT
+28 
-43 ESEAELVR
+43 
-51 TKAPHPK
+51 
-58 TTDAKPNDTKASDP
+58 
-72 KASEKKVTAAA
+72 
-83 KTKESETRTA
+83 
-93 KQQILAVSKPTIRLN
+93 
-108 SPPASDNVG
+108 
-117 ATSPLKPPLSPSVN
+117 
-131 SSINSPINA
+131 
-140 QTNTSSAIAE
+140 
-150 ISPEPPA
+150 
-157 PTPVINHLSPM
+157 
-168 PSASSLVTPPN
+168 
-179 RQSAPDGGQ
+179 
-188 SVNSPVST
+188 
-196 SASISA
+196 
-202 SKTELTTETALTP
+202 
-215 PAVPQAIAV
+215 
-224 SAPDPRPVAKVEPKA
+224 
-239 PPKIDLIAPPNAP
+239 
-252 APNAP
+252 
-257 APNASA
+257 
-263 ISQPPSSAKISEK
+263 
-276 VVPVPVKSPN
+276 
-286 AGAGNGAVRKDIAKE
+286 
-301 TLKDRAERPSSEK
+301 
-314 AERPSAPKQSLMS
+314 
-327 VSPPPQVK
+327 
-335 LPKPVAPERPKPPV
+335 
-349 AVAPKALVV
+349 
-358 PKAPVARPT
+358 
-367 DETKGSTRITP
+367 
-378 AIGGNAGGNVR
+378 
-389 SEQPKSE
+389 
-396 AKIEHAPVQETK
+396 
-408 AAPKQDAVRTPRPER
+408 
-423 PKLNKPAE
+423 
-431 PAVAPAGGR
+431 
-440 PQSRSPKLVKD
+440 
-451 SVLIERG
+451 
-458 ITAPTE
+458 
-464 PPHNLRPPMPTLMR
+464 
-478 APEKPVIADK
+478 
-488 NAKKPESGN
+488 
-497 AFNPNLP
+497 
-504 ELLEKPTLPG
+504 
-514 KVSKRKGKSKEEEEK
+514 
-529 DLLELKEKN
+529 
-538 RLNKPKRY
+538 
-546 LRDFDDEDDDAD
+546 
-558 LDAAAELAQISLSL
+558 
-572 ARPAARPKAPA
+572 
-583 VPSKPTMAADIKPTQ
+583 MAADIKPTQ
-598 KGKRSAPSRDRRH
+598 KGKKSAPSRDRRH

-663 DVGTAKMVSTELGYE
+663 DVGTAKMVSAELGYE
-678 VHSPEVVELALKTE
+678 VHAPEVVELALKTE
-692 MIDVADLDK
+692 MIDVGDLDK
-701 LERRPPVVTIMGH
+701 LQRRPPVVTIMGH

-752 NGAKQ
+752 NGQNQ

-831 ELTEYSL
+831 ELTEYAL

-900 ATLLVQNGTLHVGD
+900 ATLLVQNGTLRVGD

-926 AMVDDRGSR
+926 AMVDDRNVR
-935 VSKASP
+935 VDKASP

-1028 SLAQLPQREVQL
+1028 ALAQLPQREVQL

-1112 IEEYLGQAEVRAIF
+1112 VEEYLGQAEVRAIF
-1126 TIGKGAV
+1126 AIGKGAV
-1133 AGCYVQNGKLQ
+1133 AGCYVQNGKLL

-1149 RVKRGNEVVHS
+1149 RVKRGNEVIHS

-1179 FECGISLAKFSAW
+1179 FECGISLAKFSSW

>member
-51 TKAPHPK
+51 IKAPQYHH
-58 TTDAKPNDTKASDP
+58 KAADP
-72 KASEKKVTAAA
+72 RASEKKSAAAA
-83 KTKESETRTA
+83 KIKESDARIA
-93 KQQILAVSKPTIRLN
+93 KQQILAVTKPTIRLN
-108 SPPASDNVG
+108 TPPVSGNVG
-117 ATSPLKPPLSPSVN
+117 ATTSINPPL
-131 SSINSPINA
+131 NSP
-140 QTNTSSAIAE
+140 SAIAE
-150 ISPEPPA
+150 PSSETPA
-157 PTPVINHLSPM
+157 KTAVINPPLPM
-168 PSASSLVTPPN
+168 PPASSLVKPPS
-179 RQSAPDGGQ
+179 RPSVSEGEQSEPNPAPK
-188 SVNSPVST
+188 
-196 SASISA
+196 I
-202 SKTELTTETALTP
+202 ELTLETALTP
-215 PAVPQAIAV
+215 PVNPQPIK
-224 SAPDPRPVAKVEPKA
+224 D
-239 PPKIDLIAPPNAP
+239 
-252 APNAP
+252 
-257 APNASA
+257 
-263 ISQPPSSAKISEK
+263 SQPASPAESKTELITPLASPKSSEKAVVSLPAKISVEEPTTAK
-276 VVPVPVKSPN
+276 IIPSKQAPKEQTP
-286 AGAGNGAVRKDIAKE
+286 RKE
-301 TLKDRAERPSSEK
+301 TPKAERPQAEK
-314 AERPSAPKQSLMS
+314 AERPPAVPKQSLVS
-327 VSPPPQVK
+327 VSPPQVK
-335 LPKPVAPERPKPPV
+335 LNKPAAPERPKPPV
-349 AVAPKALVV
+349 AVAPKAVIA
-358 PKAPVARPT
+358 PKPPAAKPS
-367 DETKGSTRITP
+367 DESRIS
-378 AIGGNAGGNVR
+378 AKANQSK
-389 SEQPKSE
+389 SEQDRTEQSTGEEYP
-396 AKIEHAPVQETK
+396 ETVK
-408 AAPKQDAVRTPRPER
+408 VNKPEK
-423 PKLNKPAE
+423 PKLNKPVEQQA
-431 PAVAPAGGR
+431 APAGGR
-440 PQSRSPKLVKD
+440 PQSRGPKLVKD

-488 NAKKPESGN
+488 SGKKPEAAGG
-497 AFNPNLP
+497 FNPALP

-514 KVSKRKGKSKEEEEK
+514 KGSKRKGKSKEEEEK

-546 LRDFDDEDDDAD
+546 LRDFADEDEDGADA
-558 LDAAAELAQISLSL
+558 DAAAELAQISLSL
-572 ARPAARPKAPA
+572 ARPAARPKAAA

-598 KGKRSAPSRDRRH
+598 KGRKSAPSRDRRH
-611 QQVEVIPEK
+611 QQVEIIPEK

-663 DVGTAKMVSTELGYE
+663 DVGTAKMVSAELGYE
-678 VHSPEVVELALKTE
+678 VHAPEVVELALKTE
-692 MIDVADLDK
+692 MIDAGDLDK
-701 LERRPPVVTIMGH
+701 LQRRPPVVTIMGH

-752 NGAKQ
+752 NGVKQ

-831 ELTEYSL
+831 ELTEYAL

-900 ATLLVQNGTLHVGD
+900 ATLLVQNGTLRVGD

-926 AMVDDRGSR
+926 AMVDDRSVR
-935 VSKASP
+935 VDKASP

-999 SEKVKEGDLKELNI
+999 SEKVKEGALKELNI

-1028 SLAQLPQREVQL
+1028 SLANLPQREVQL

-1112 IEEYLGQAEVRAIF
+1112 VEEYLGQAEVRAIF
-1126 TIGKGAV
+1126 AIGKGAV
-1133 AGCYVQNGKLQ
+1133 AGCYVQNGKLL

-1179 FECGISLAKFSAW
+1179 FECGISLAKFSTW

>member
-1 MSISNRVRLYELSRE
+1 MSISNRVRVYELSRE

-43 ESEAELVR
+43 ESEADLVR
-51 TKAPHPK
+51 IKAPQDYPK
-58 TTDAKPNDTKASDP
+58 NADP
-72 KASEKKVTAAA
+72 RASEKKATAVA
-83 KTKESETRTA
+83 KSKEPDDRIA
-93 KQQILAVSKPTIRLN
+93 KQQILAVTKPTIRLTT
-108 SPPASDNVG
+108 PPVSGNVG
-117 ATSPLKPPLSPSVN
+117 ATTSANPPL
-131 SSINSPINA
+131 NSP
-140 QTNTSSAIAE
+140 SAIAE
-150 ISPEPPA
+150 PSSEPPA
-157 PTPVINHLSPM
+157 KTAVINPPLPM
-168 PSASSLVTPPN
+168 PSASSLVKPPS
-179 RQSAPDGGQ
+179 RPSVSEGEQSETNPAPK
-188 SVNSPVST
+188 
-196 SASISA
+196 I
-202 SKTELTTETALTP
+202 ELTLETALTP
-215 PAVPQAIAV
+215 PVNPPAIK
-224 SAPDPRPVAKVEPKA
+224 D
-239 PPKIDLIAPPNAP
+239 
-252 APNAP
+252 
-257 APNASA
+257 
-263 ISQPPSSAKISEK
+263 SQPASPSVSKTELITPPASPKSSEKAVASISAKGSVEEPATSKLISK
-276 VVPVPVKSPN
+276 QVPKEQAP
-286 AGAGNGAVRKDIAKE
+286 RKEAP
-301 TLKDRAERPSSEK
+301 RAERPQAEK
-314 AERPSAPKQSLMS
+314 AERTPAAPKQSLVS
-327 VSPPPQVK
+327 VSPPQVK
-335 LPKPVAPERPKPPV
+335 LNKPVAPEKPKAPI
-349 AVAPKALVV
+349 AVAPKAVIA
-358 PKAPVARPT
+358 PKPPAARPS
-367 DETKGSTRITP
+367 DESRIS
-378 AIGGNAGGNVR
+378 AKANQSR
-389 SEQPKSE
+389 SEQDRTEQIAVEENPE
-396 AKIEHAPVQETK
+396 TAKVNK
-408 AAPKQDAVRTPRPER
+408 PEK

-431 PAVAPAGGR
+431 APAVPAGGR
-440 PQSRSPKLVKD
+440 PQSRGPKLVKD

-478 APEKPVIADK
+478 APEKPVIADRTG
-488 NAKKPESGN
+488 KKPEAAGG
-497 AFNPNLP
+497 FNPALP

-514 KVSKRKGKSKEEEEK
+514 KGSKRKGKSKEEEEK

-546 LRDFDDEDDDAD
+546 LRDFADEDEDGADA
-558 LDAAAELAQISLSL
+558 DAAAELAQISLSL
-572 ARPAARPKAPA
+572 ARPAARPKAAA

-611 QQVEVIPEK
+611 QQVEIIPEK

-663 DVGTAKMVSTELGYE
+663 DVGTAKMVSAELGYE
-678 VHSPEVVELALKTE
+678 VHAPEVVELALKTE
-692 MIDVADLDK
+692 MIDAGDLDK
-701 LERRPPVVTIMGH
+701 LQRRPPVVTIMGH

-752 NGAKQ
+752 NGVKQ

-817 KVDKVEAQ
+817 KVDKIDAQ
-825 PDRIRQ
+825 PDRVRQ
-831 ELTEYSL
+831 ELTEYAL

-900 ATLLVQNGTLHVGD
+900 ATLLVQNGTLRVGD

-926 AMVDDRGSR
+926 AMVDDRNVR
-935 VSKASP
+935 VDKASP

-957 DEFEVYLDEKVA
+957 DEFEVYLDEKQA

-999 SEKVKEGDLKELNI
+999 SEKVKEGALKELNI

-1112 IEEYLGQAEVRAIF
+1112 VEEYLGQAEVRAIF
-1126 TIGKGAV
+1126 AIGKGAV
-1133 AGCYVQNGKLQ
+1133 AGCYVQNGKLL

-1179 FECGISLAKFSAW
+1179 FECGISLARFSTW

>member
-51 TKAPHPK
+51 TKAPQAHPK
-58 TTDAKPNDTKASDP
+58 TANQKTSEPKASDP
-72 KASEKKVTAAA
+72 KTSEKKVAAAA
-83 KTKESETRTA
+83 KTKESEARVA
-93 KQQILAVSKPTIRLN
+93 KQQILAVTKPTIRLN

-117 ATSPLKPPLSPSVN
+117 ENPPLKPPLSPSLD
-131 SSINSPINA
+131 A
-140 QTNTSSAIAE
+140 SSAIAE
-150 ISPEPPA
+150 PKLEPPA
-157 PTPVINHLSPM
+157 STPVINHLSPM
-168 PSASSLVTPPN
+168 PPASSLVTPPA
-179 RQSAPDGGQ
+179 RQSVSDSGK
-188 SVNSPVST
+188 SVNSPAST
-196 SASISA
+196 SASTS
-202 SKTELTTETALTP
+202 SNKLELTTETALTP
-215 PAVPQAIAV
+215 PSAPQAIAV
-224 SAPDPRPVAKVEPKA
+224 SQKDPKPVAKIEPKPA
-239 PPKIDLIAPPNAP
+239 PKIEMVAPPNAP
-252 APNAP
+252 AMNA
-257 APNASA
+257 AS
-263 ISQPPSSAKISEK
+263 PSTAKVPEK
-276 VVPVPVKSPN
+276 VVPVPVKAPN
-286 AGAGNGAVRKDIAKE
+286 AGAGNGAVRKDIIKDAP
-301 TLKDRAERPSSEK
+301 KDRAERPPSDK
-314 AERPSAPKQSLMS
+314 AERPATPKQSLMS

-358 PKAPVARPT
+358 PKPPAARPT
-367 DETKGSTRITP
+367 DEIKGAAKVAP
-378 AIGGNAGGNVR
+378 AAGGNTR
-389 SEQPKSE
+389 TEQFKTE
-396 AKIEHAPVQETK
+396 AKINNAPEQEIK
-408 AAPKQDAVRTPRPER
+408 SAPKQDAAPKQDVVRTPRPER

-431 PAVAPAGGR
+431 APVAPAGGR

-488 NAKKPESGN
+488 NAKKPETGN
-497 AFNPNLP
+497 AFNLGLP

-546 LRDFDDEDDDAD
+546 LRDFADEDDDAAD
-558 LDAAAELAQISLSL
+558 LEAAAELAQISLSL

-611 QQVEVIPEK
+611 QQIEVIPEK

-631 VAVLAKRL
+631 VAVLAQRL

-678 VHSPEVVELALKTE
+678 VHAPEVIELALKTE

-752 NGAKQ
+752 NGQKQ

-817 KVDKVEAQ
+817 KVDKIEAQ

-900 ATLLVQNGTLHVGD
+900 ATLLVQNGTLRVGD

-926 AMVDDRGSR
+926 AMVDDRGTR
-935 VSKASP
+935 VGKASP

-1067 FNTTMAPGARQA
+1067 FNTSMAPGARQA

-1126 TIGKGAV
+1126 AIGKGAV

-1179 FECGISLAKFSAW
+1179 FECGISLAKFSTW

>member
-28 EQLNIVVKSHSSTIT
+28 EQLNIIVKSHSSTIT

-51 TKAPHPK
+51 IKAPQYHHK
-58 TTDAKPNDTKASDP
+58 TADSKTSD
-72 KASEKKVTAAA
+72 KKLATA
-83 KTKESETRTA
+83 KTKEPEVRTA
-93 KQQILAVSKPTIRLN
+93 KPQILAVTKPTIRLN
-108 SPPASDNVG
+108 TPPASVNVG
-117 ATSPLKPPLSPSVN
+117 AIPPLKPPN
-131 SSINSPINA
+131 E
-140 QTNTSSAIAE
+140 IAE
-150 ISPEPPA
+150 PSSENSAKTAVVNP
-157 PTPVINHLSPM
+157 LSPM
-168 PSASSLVTPPN
+168 PPASSLIKPPS
-179 RQSAPDGGQ
+179 RP
-188 SVNSPVST
+188 PVSDSDISQPETT
-196 SASISA
+196 SASKI
-202 SKTELTTETALTP
+202 ELTSETALTTPVSPQSIKETPSALP
-215 PAVPQAIAV
+215 PETKPELITPPTPPKSVDKAVVVNSVKMPVDEAARISSPKANPPKEQ
-224 SAPDPRPVAKVEPKA
+224 VAKAQTPRKEAPKEA
-239 PPKIDLIAPPNAP
+239 P
-252 APNAP
+252 
-257 APNASA
+257 
-263 ISQPPSSAKISEK
+263 
-276 VVPVPVKSPN
+276 
-286 AGAGNGAVRKDIAKE
+286 
-301 TLKDRAERPSSEK
+301 K
-314 AERPSAPKQSLMS
+314 AERPLAPKQSLMS
-327 VSPPPQVK
+327 VSPPQPAQVK
-335 LPKPVAPERPKPPV
+335 LTKPISPERPKPPV
-349 AVAPKALVV
+349 AAIAPKAIA
-358 PKAPVARPT
+358 PKAIAPKPPATATRPSEDLRESAKGNQSKFEQNK
-367 DETKGSTRITP
+367 DEVKVGNEVGS
-378 AIGGNAGGNVR
+378 
-389 SEQPKSE
+389 
-396 AKIEHAPVQETK
+396 
-408 AAPKQDAVRTPRPER
+408 APKQEALKTNRPER

-431 PAVAPAGGR
+431 PPVAPAGGR
-440 PQSRSPKLVKD
+440 PQSRVPKLVKD

-488 NAKKPESGN
+488 NAKKPDAAGG
-497 AFNPNLP
+497 FNPALP
-504 ELLEKPTLPG
+504 ELLEKPTLPN
-514 KVSKRKGKSKEEEEK
+514 KANKRKGKSKEEEEK

-546 LRDFDDEDDDAD
+546 LRDFADDDDDSAD

-572 ARPAARPKAPA
+572 ARPAARPKAAA

-611 QQVEVIPEK
+611 QQVEVVPDK

-663 DVGTAKMVSTELGYE
+663 DVGTAKMVATDLGYE
-678 VHSPEVVELALKTE
+678 VHDPEVVELALKTE
-692 MIDVADLDK
+692 MIDVGDLDK
-701 LERRPPVVTIMGH
+701 LQRRPPVVTIMGH

-752 NGAKQ
+752 NGQNQ

-817 KVDKVEAQ
+817 KVDKIEAQ

-900 ATLLVQNGTLHVGD
+900 ATLLVQNGTLRVGD

-926 AMVDDRGSR
+926 AMVDDRGVR
-935 VSKASP
+935 VDKASP

-957 DEFEVYLDEKVA
+957 DEFEVYLDEKQA

-985 VQAMASRRVTLGTL
+985 IQAMASRRVTLGTL

-1028 SLAQLPQREVQL
+1028 ALAQLPQREVQL

-1112 IEEYLGQAEVRAIF
+1112 VEEYLGQAEVRAIF

-1133 AGCYVQNGKLQ
+1133 AGCYVQNGKLL

-1160 AVLDSLRRVK
+1160 AVLESLRRVK

-1179 FECGISLAKFSAW
+1179 FECGVSLAKFSTW
-1192 KEGDIIEAFRMVT
+1192 KEGDIIEAYRMVT

>member
-51 TKAPHPK
+51 AKAPQP
-58 TTDAKPNDTKASDP
+58 KPNANSIIGNGNNAKTADP
-72 KASEKKVTAAA
+72 KASEKKAAAA
-83 KTKESETRTA
+83 KTKESEARSA

-108 SPPASDNVG
+108 TPPAAVNLEP
-117 ATSPLKPPLSPSVN
+117 TPTLNPPQNPSPS
-131 SSINSPINA
+131 S
-140 QTNTSSAIAE
+140 SSAIAE
-150 ISPEPPA
+150 PSSPPPSVKPA
-157 PTPVINHLSPM
+157 IVNPLSPM
-168 PSASSLVTPPN
+168 PPASSLIMPPSRPSVSGGLSSNPEIITASKIELISETVSPPPIAPASKDSRSVTP
-179 RQSAPDGGQ
+179 
-188 SVNSPVST
+188 T
-196 SASISA
+196 
-202 SKTELTTETALTP
+202 
-215 PAVPQAIAV
+215 
-224 SAPDPRPVAKVEPKA
+224 EPKQELVA
-239 PPKIDLIAPPNAP
+239 PPTAPKAVDKV
-252 APNAP
+252 
-257 APNASA
+257 A
-263 ISQPPSSAKISEK
+263 IPSSAKVLVADK
-276 VVPVPVKSPN
+276 ANVAVTPPQ
-286 AGAGNGAVRKDIAKE
+286 GQAVRKE
-301 TLKDRAERPSSEK
+301 SPRVERPQPDK
-314 AERPSAPKQSLMS
+314 ANRQPLSKQSLMS
-327 VSPPPQVK
+327 VTPPQVK
-335 LPKPVAPERPKPPV
+335 PNKPPVAPERPKPPM
-349 AVAPKALVV
+349 AVAPKAVV
-358 PKAPVARPT
+358 GLKAPSAARPS
-367 DETKGSTRITP
+367 DDMRISAKNNQSKEDQAKP
-378 AIGGNAGGNVR
+378 DQARNGAKSGGEVAVP
-389 SEQPKSE
+389 PKNE
-396 AKIEHAPVQETK
+396 VAKVNK
-408 AAPKQDAVRTPRPER
+408 PER
-423 PKLNKPAE
+423 PKLNKPIE
-431 PAVAPAGGR
+431 QPAASAAGR
-440 PQSRSPKLVKD
+440 PPQSRGPKLVKD

-464 PPHNLRPPMPTLMR
+464 PPHNLRPPLPTLMR

-497 AFNPNLP
+497 AFNPSLP
-504 ELLEKPTLPG
+504 DLLEKPTLPG
-514 KVSKRKGKSKEEEEK
+514 KASKRKGKSKEEEEK

-546 LRDFDDEDDDAD
+546 LRDFVDEDDDAAD
-558 LDAAAELAQISLSL
+558 LEAAAELAQISLSL
-572 ARPAARPKAPA
+572 ARPAARPKAAA

-611 QQVEVIPEK
+611 HHVEVIPEK

-663 DVGTAKMVSTELGYE
+663 DVGTAKMVATDLGYE
-678 VHSPEVVELALKTE
+678 VHDPEVIELALKTE
-692 MIDVADLDK
+692 MIEVGDLDK
-701 LERRPPVVTIMGH
+701 LQRRPPVVTIMGH

-752 NGAKQ
+752 NGEKQ

-900 ATLLVQNGTLHVGD
+900 ATLLVQNGTLRVGD

-926 AMVDDRGSR
+926 AMVDDRGVR
-935 VSKASP
+935 VDKASP

-957 DEFEVYLDEKVA
+957 DEFEVYLDEKLA

-1028 SLAQLPQREVQL
+1028 ALAQLPQREVQL

-1133 AGCYVQNGKLQ
+1133 AGCYVQNGKLL
-1144 RNCNV
+1144 RNCHV
-1149 RVKRGNEVVHS
+1149 RVKRGNEVVHTS
-1160 AVLDSLRRVK
+1160 VLESLRRVK
-1170 DDAKEVASG
+1170 DDAKEVAAG
-1179 FECGISLAKFSAW
+1179 FECGVSLAKFSAW
-1192 KEGDIIEAFRMVT
+1192 REGDIIEAYRMVT

>member
-28 EQLNIVVKSHSSTIT
+28 EELNIVVKSHSSTIT

-51 TKAPHPK
+51 TKAPQYPK
-58 TTDAKPNDTKASDP
+58 TTDPKFADP
-72 KASEKKVTAAA
+72 KSADKKTAFT
-83 KTKESETRTA
+83 KTQESESRTN
-93 KQQILAVSKPTIRLN
+93 KQQILAVTKPTIRLN
-108 SPPASDNVG
+108 TPPVSGNVEDLNSPSTTEPSSELLAKPA
-117 ATSPLKPPLSPSVN
+117 TIKPPL
-131 SSINSPINA
+131 
-140 QTNTSSAIAE
+140 
-150 ISPEPPA
+150 
-157 PTPVINHLSPM
+157 PM
-168 PSASSLVTPPN
+168 PSASSLVNPPTRPSTPEGD
-179 RQSAPDGGQ
+179 QHET
-188 SVNSPVST
+188 T
-196 SASISA
+196 SASKI
-202 SKTELTTETALTP
+202 ELTPETALISSVTP
-215 PAVPQAIAV
+215 LAIAMKEPQTA
-224 SAPDPRPVAKVEPKA
+224 SPSEKKPELTAPLA
-239 PPKIDLIAPPNAP
+239 PPKPPEKAAVVIP
-252 APNAP
+252 AKVSVEVNTSVKANP
-257 APNASA
+257 
-263 ISQPPSSAKISEK
+263 EK
-276 VVPVPVKSPN
+276 QIHKDKQQGQRKESP
-286 AGAGNGAVRKDIAKE
+286 
-301 TLKDRAERPSSEK
+301 K
-314 AERPSAPKQSLMS
+314 AERPPAPKQALVS
-327 VSPPPQVK
+327 VSPPQVK
-335 LPKPVAPERPKPPV
+335 VSKPVAPERPKPPV
-349 AVAPKALVV
+349 AIAPKAVIAAK
-358 PKAPVARPT
+358 PPAARPS
-367 DETKGSTRITP
+367 DESRISAKATQSK
-378 AIGGNAGGNVR
+378 
-389 SEQPKSE
+389 SEQNRVAPESNSNPTEINPE
-396 AKIEHAPVQETK
+396 AIKVK
-408 AAPKQDAVRTPRPER
+408 KPER

-431 PAVAPAGGR
+431 QSPPTGGR
-440 PQSRSPKLVKD
+440 PQARIPKLVKD

-488 NAKKPESGN
+488 TGKKPEAAGG
-497 AFNPNLP
+497 FNPALP
-504 ELLEKPTLPG
+504 ELLEKPTLPN
-514 KVSKRKGKSKEEEEK
+514 KASKRKGKSKEEEEK

-546 LRDFDDEDDDAD
+546 LRDFADDDDDAAD
-558 LDAAAELAQISLSL
+558 LEAANELAQISLSL
-572 ARPAARPKAPA
+572 ARPAARPKAVA

-598 KGKRSAPSRDRRH
+598 KGKRSSPSRDRRH
-611 QQVEVIPEK
+611 HQVEVIPEK

-678 VHSPEVVELALKTE
+678 VHAPEVVELALKTE
-692 MIDVADLDK
+692 MIDVGDLDK
-701 LERRPPVVTIMGH
+701 LQRRPPVVTIMGH

-745 YHVDVEH
+745 YHVDVDH

-817 KVDKVEAQ
+817 KVDKIEAQ

-838 VAEEWG
+838 IAEEWG
-844 GDTIMVPVSAIRREN
+844 GDTIMVPVSAIKREN

-900 ATLLVQNGTLHVGD
+900 ATLLVQNGTLRVGD

-926 AMVDDRGSR
+926 AMVDDRSVR
-935 VSKASP
+935 VDKASP

-999 SEKVKEGDLKELNI
+999 SEKVKEGNLKELNI

-1112 IEEYLGQAEVRAIF
+1112 VEEYLGQAEVRAIF
-1126 TIGKGAV
+1126 AIGKGAV
-1133 AGCYVQNGKLQ
+1133 AGCYVQNGKLV

-1149 RVKRGNEVVHS
+1149 RIKRGNEVVHA

-1179 FECGISLAKFSAW
+1179 FECGISLARFSTW
-1192 KEGDIIEAFRMVT
+1192 KEGDVIEAFRMVT

>member
-28 EQLNIVVKSHSSTIT
+28 EQLAIVVKSHSSTIT

-51 TKAPHPK
+51 IKAPQYHPK
-58 TTDAKPNDTKASDP
+58 TADS
-72 KASEKKVTAAA
+72 KASEKKTTVAA
-83 KTKESETRTA
+83 KTKESDARIA
-93 KQQILAVSKPTIRLN
+93 KQQILAVAKPTIRLN
-108 SPPASDNVG
+108 TPPVSGNVGSPPPPNQ
-117 ATSPLKPPLSPSVN
+117 PL
-131 SSINSPINA
+131 NSP
-140 QTNTSSAIAE
+140 SAIAE
-150 ISPEPPA
+150 PSSEMPA
-157 PTPVINHLSPM
+157 KTAVINPPLPM
-168 PSASSLVTPPN
+168 PSASSLVKPPMRPSVSEGEQSEITP
-179 RQSAPDGGQ
+179 APK
-188 SVNSPVST
+188 
-196 SASISA
+196 I
-202 SKTELTTETALTP
+202 ELTPETALTSP
-215 PAVPQAIAV
+215 VTPQAIKESQ
-224 SAPDPRPVAKVEPKA
+224 SASPSESKPVELVAPPA
-239 PPKIDLIAPPNAP
+239 PPKSTEKSQAVAIAAKVSVEEPATAKVNPAKQAP
-252 APNAP
+252 KEQLP
-257 APNASA
+257 
-263 ISQPPSSAKISEK
+263 
-276 VVPVPVKSPN
+276 
-286 AGAGNGAVRKDIAKE
+286 RKE
-301 TLKDRAERPSSEK
+301 TPRAERPQAERTQADK
-314 AERPSAPKQSLMS
+314 AERPLAPKQALVS
-327 VSPPPQVK
+327 VSPPQVK
-335 LPKPVAPERPKPPV
+335 TTNKPATPERPKPPV
-349 AVAPKALVV
+349 AVAPKAVIA
-358 PKAPVARPT
+358 PKPPAARPS
-367 DETKGSTRITP
+367 DESRIS
-378 AIGGNAGGNVR
+378 AKANQSK
-389 SEQPKSE
+389 SEQDRTEQGVIE
-396 AKIEHAPVQETK
+396 ANQE
-408 AAPKQDAVRTPRPER
+408 AVKNKPER

-431 PAVAPAGGR
+431 QPAVPAAAGR
-440 PQSRSPKLVKD
+440 PQSRGPKLVKD

-488 NAKKPESGN
+488 TGKKPEAAGG
-497 AFNPNLP
+497 FNPSLP
-504 ELLEKPTLPG
+504 ELLEKPTLPN
-514 KVSKRKGKSKEEEEK
+514 KASKRKGKSKEEEEK

-546 LRDFDDEDDDAD
+546 LRDFADDDDDAAD

-572 ARPAARPKAPA
+572 ARPAARPKAVA

-598 KGKRSAPSRDRRH
+598 KGKRSAPNRDRRH
-611 QQVEVIPEK
+611 QNVEVIPEK
-620 PTSVEIEEGMT
+620 PTSVEIKEGMT
-631 VAVLAKRL
+631 VAVLANRL

-663 DVGTAKMVSTELGYE
+663 DVGTAKMVAAELGYE
-678 VHSPEVVELALKTE
+678 VHAPEVVELALKTE
-692 MIDVADLDK
+692 MIESGDLDK
-701 LERRPPVVTIMGH
+701 LQRRPPVVTIMGH

-745 YHVDVEH
+745 YHVDVDH
-752 NGAKQ
+752 NGKKQ

-831 ELTEYSL
+831 ELTEYAL

-900 ATLLVQNGTLHVGD
+900 ATLLVQNGTLRVGD

-926 AMVDDRGSR
+926 AMVDDRNMR
-935 VSKASP
+935 VDKASP

-957 DEFEVYLDEKVA
+957 DEFEVYLDEKQA

-999 SEKVKEGDLKELNI
+999 SEKVKEGSLKELNI

-1112 IEEYLGQAEVRAIF
+1112 VEEYLGQAEVRAIF
-1126 TIGKGAV
+1126 AIGKGAV
-1133 AGCYVQNGKLQ
+1133 AGCYVQNGKLV
-1144 RNCNV
+1144 RNCHV
-1149 RVKRGNEVVHS
+1149 RVKRGNELMHS

-1170 DDAKEVASG
+1170 DDAKEVAAG
-1179 FECGISLAKFSAW
+1179 FECGISLARFSTW
-1192 KEGDIIEAFRMVT
+1192 REGDTIEAFRMVT

>member
-1 MSISNRVRLYELSRE
+1 MTTSNRVRLYELSRE

-43 ESEAELVR
+43 ESEAALVR
-51 TKAPHPK
+51 TKAPQL
-58 TTDAKPNDTKASDP
+58 TKSP
-72 KASEKKVTAAA
+72 QPPVKNNETKVSEKKVAAVSKPKDA
-83 KTKESETRTA
+83 ETRTA
-93 KQQILAVSKPTIRLN
+93 KQQILAVSKPTIRL
-108 SPPASDNVG
+108 
-117 ATSPLKPPLSPSVN
+117 TSPSFS
-131 SSINSPINA
+131 
-140 QTNTSSAIAE
+140 E
-150 ISPEPPA
+150 ISAEPTLTELPQRA
-157 PTPVINHLSPM
+157 PSQNTETNSEPTKSVTVNHPTLPM
-168 PSASSLVTPPN
+168 PPASSLVKPPSRPATKYN
-179 RQSAPDGGQ
+179 DS
-188 SVNSPVST
+188 SSST
-196 SASISA
+196 ANN
-202 SKTELTTETALTP
+202 TELTSETALT
-215 PAVPQAIAV
+215 
-224 SAPDPRPVAKVEPKA
+224 SSTNTSEPKEAEPSGQSEPKLVA
-239 PPKIDLIAPPNAP
+239 PPKAFERSTSTQLTEKAIKP
-252 APNAP
+252 ARELN
-257 APNASA
+257 NA
-263 ISQPPSSAKISEK
+263 ISSKAVTPRDADAKSSKE
-276 VVPVPVKSPN
+276 VKDQLSRKESSKTEHSP
-286 AGAGNGAVRKDIAKE
+286 AV
-301 TLKDRAERPSSEK
+301 
-314 AERPSAPKQSLMS
+314 KQSLMS
-327 VSPPPQVK
+327 VSPPAA
-335 LPKPVAPERPKPPV
+335 KPNKPSAP
-349 AVAPKALVV
+349 VAPKANVV
-358 PKAPVARPT
+358 VAPKPPNARPS
-367 DETKGSTRITP
+367 DETTSDAIVSQSGSFHSKADRDANNSSTT
-378 AIGGNAGGNVR
+378 
-389 SEQPKSE
+389 K
-396 AKIEHAPVQETK
+396 QETTK
-408 AAPKQDAVRTPRPER
+408 PSKPER
-423 PKLNKPAE
+423 PKLNKVTE
-431 PAVAPAGGR
+431 PVSQGANAGGR
-440 PQSRSPKLVKD
+440 PQSRGPKLVKD

-478 APEKPVIADK
+478 APEKPVIADR
-488 NAKKPESGN
+488 NAKKPEPSNGF
-497 AFNPNLP
+497 ASPVLP
-504 ELLEKPTLPG
+504 DLLEKPTLPG
-514 KVSKRKGKSKEEEEK
+514 KASKRKGKSKEEEEK

-546 LRDFDDEDDDAD
+546 LRDFADDDDDIDA
-558 LDAAAELAQISLSL
+558 DAANELAQISLSL
-572 ARPAARPKAPA
+572 ARPAARPKAVA
-583 VPSKPTMAADIKPTQ
+583 VPAKPTMAADIKPTQ
-598 KGKRSAPSRDRRH
+598 KGKKSAPSRDRRH
-611 QQVEVIPEK
+611 NQQIEVIPEK

-663 DVGTAKMVSTELGYE
+663 DVGTAKMVAAELGYE
-678 VHSPEVVELALKTE
+678 VHDPEVVELALKTE
-692 MIDVADLDK
+692 MIDAGDLDK
-701 LERRPPVVTIMGH
+701 LQRRPPVVTIMGH

-752 NGAKQ
+752 NGEKQ

-811 IVVAIN
+811 IVIAIN
-817 KVDKVEAQ
+817 KIDKIGAQ

-831 ELTEYSL
+831 ELTEYAL

-844 GDTIMVPVSAIRREN
+844 GDTIMVPVSAIKREN

-900 ATLLVQNGTLHVGD
+900 ATLLVQNGTLRVGD

-926 AMVDDRGSR
+926 AMVDDRSVR
-935 VSKASP
+935 VDKASP

-957 DEFEVYLDEKVA
+957 DEFEVYLDEKLA

-999 SEKVKEGDLKELNI
+999 SEKVKEGALKELNI

-1112 IEEYLGQAEVRAIF
+1112 VEEYLGQAEVRAIF

-1133 AGCYVQNGKLQ
+1133 AGCYVQNGKLI

-1170 DDAKEVASG
+1170 DDAKEVAAG
-1179 FECGISLAKFSAW
+1179 FECGISLAKFSTW
-1192 KEGDIIEAFRMVT
+1192 KEGDTIEAFRMVT

>member
-51 TKAPHPK
+51 IKAPQHHPK
-58 TTDAKPNDTKASDP
+58 AADP
-72 KASEKKVTAAA
+72 RASEKKAVAVA
-83 KTKESETRTA
+83 KTKESDARIA
-93 KQQILAVSKPTIRLN
+93 KQQILAVTKPTIRLN
-108 SPPASDNVG
+108 TPPVSGNVG
-117 ATSPLKPPLSPSVN
+117 VTPPL
-131 SSINSPINA
+131 NSP
-140 QTNTSSAIAE
+140 SAIAE
-150 ISPEPPA
+150 PSSEPPA
-157 PTPVINHLSPM
+157 KTAVINPPSPM
-168 PSASSLVTPPN
+168 PSASSLVKPPSRPSVSEGEQSETTPAPKIELTSETALTSPN
-179 RQSAPDGGQ
+179 PQAIKESQPA
-188 SVNSPVST
+188 SPSE
-196 SASISA
+196 
-202 SKTELTTETALTP
+202 SKTELIVP
-215 PAVPQAIAV
+215 PIPPKSPEKAAV
-224 SAPDPRPVAKVEPKA
+224 SIPV
-239 PPKIDLIAPPNAP
+239 
-252 APNAP
+252 
-257 APNASA
+257 
-263 ISQPPSSAKISEK
+263 KISVEEPASSRVNPSK
-276 VVPVPVKSPN
+276 QAPKEQSS
-286 AGAGNGAVRKDIAKE
+286 RKEAP
-301 TLKDRAERPSSEK
+301 RAERPPAEK
-314 AERPSAPKQSLMS
+314 AERPLVPKQALVS
-327 VSPPPQVK
+327 VSPPQVK
-335 LPKPVAPERPKPPV
+335 LNKPVAPERPKPPV
-349 AVAPKALVV
+349 AVAPKAVIA
-358 PKAPVARPT
+358 PKPPAAKPSDESRISAKATQSKSEQDRDDQVTSETNQEAVKVNKPEKPKLHKPVEQPVA
-367 DETKGSTRITP
+367 
-378 AIGGNAGGNVR
+378 
-389 SEQPKSE
+389 
-396 AKIEHAPVQETK
+396 
-408 AAPKQDAVRTPRPER
+408 
-423 PKLNKPAE
+423 
-431 PAVAPAGGR
+431 APAGGR
-440 PQSRSPKLVKD
+440 PQGRGPKLVKD

-488 NAKKPESGN
+488 TGKKPEAAGG
-497 AFNPNLP
+497 FNPALP
-504 ELLEKPTLPG
+504 ELLEKPTLPN
-514 KVSKRKGKSKEEEEK
+514 KASKRKGKSKEEEEK

-546 LRDFDDEDDDAD
+546 LRDFADDDDDAAD
-558 LDAAAELAQISLSL
+558 LEAAAELAQISLSL
-572 ARPAARPKAPA
+572 ARPAARPKAIA

-663 DVGTAKMVSTELGYE
+663 DVGTAKMVAAELGYE
-678 VHSPEVVELALKTE
+678 VHDPEVVELALKTE
-692 MIDVADLDK
+692 MIDVGDLDK
-701 LERRPPVVTIMGH
+701 LQRRPPVVTIMGH

-752 NGAKQ
+752 NGVKQ

-825 PDRIRQ
+825 PDRSRQ

-900 ATLLVQNGTLHVGD
+900 ATLLVQNGTLRVGD

-926 AMVDDRGSR
+926 AMVDDRSVR
-935 VSKASP
+935 VDKASP

-957 DEFEVYLDEKVA
+957 DEFEVYLDEKQA

-1028 SLAQLPQREVQL
+1028 ALAQLPQREVQL

-1112 IEEYLGQAEVRAIF
+1112 VEEYLGQAEVRAIF

-1133 AGCYVQNGKLQ
+1133 AGCYVQNGKLL

-1149 RVKRGNEVVHS
+1149 RVKRGNEVIHS

-1179 FECGISLAKFSAW
+1179 FECGISLAKFSSW

>member
-1 MSISNRVRLYELSRE
+1 MSITTNRVRLYELSRE
-16 LDLDTKDVIAVC
+16 LDLDTKDVISVC
-28 EQLNIVVKSHSSTIT
+28 EQLDIVVKSHSSTIT
-43 ESEAELVR
+43 ESEAEMVR
-51 TKAPHPK
+51 TKAPQHQ
-58 TTDAKPNDTKASDP
+58 P
-72 KASEKKVTAAA
+72 KATESKTFAKKAPTVA
-83 KTKESETRTA
+83 KTKESESRTA
-93 KQQILAVSKPTIRLN
+93 KQQILAVTKPTIRLN
-108 SPPASDNVG
+108 SPPPSANVEV
-117 ATSPLKPPLSPSVN
+117 TTIL
-131 SSINSPINA
+131 NSPNEVVEP
-140 QTNTSSAIAE
+140 SSAP
-150 ISPEPPA
+150 SPKTA
-157 PTPVINHLSPM
+157 VTNHSLPM
-168 PSASSLVTPPN
+168 PPASSLVKPPS
-179 RQSAPDGGQ
+179 RPSVSEDEQS
-188 SVNSPVST
+188 
-196 SASISA
+196 
-202 SKTELTTETALTP
+202 ETI
-215 PAVPQAIAV
+215 PA
-224 SAPDPRPVAKVEPKA
+224 
-239 PPKIDLIAPPNAP
+239 PKIELISETVLPLLATSPAIKESKSVSLPESELIAPPTAP
-252 APNAP
+252 KSNGKVAVAIAAKVSTDEPTARVNPSKQAPP
-257 APNASA
+257 
-263 ISQPPSSAKISEK
+263 
-276 VVPVPVKSPN
+276 
-286 AGAGNGAVRKDIAKE
+286 RKE
-301 TLKDRAERPSSEK
+301 TPK
-314 AERPSAPKQSLMS
+314 AERPIAPKQALVS
-327 VSPPPQVK
+327 VSPPQVKVVAKPAAPVAPSERPKPTVAALPKAPIAPKPPAARPSDESRISAKASQSVAEQDRIDQIAIEVTPDTVK
-335 LPKPVAPERPKPPV
+335 LPK
-349 AVAPKALVV
+349 
-358 PKAPVARPT
+358 
-367 DETKGSTRITP
+367 
-378 AIGGNAGGNVR
+378 
-389 SEQPKSE
+389 
-396 AKIEHAPVQETK
+396 
-408 AAPKQDAVRTPRPER
+408 PER
-423 PKLNKPAE
+423 PKLNRPAE
-431 PAVAPAGGR
+431 QPAPAMAPTAAPAGGR
-440 PQSRSPKLVKD
+440 PQSRGPKLVKD

-478 APEKPVIADK
+478 APEKPVIADRTG
-488 NAKKPESGN
+488 KKPDAAGGFS
-497 AFNPNLP
+497 PPTLP
-504 ELLEKPTLPG
+504 DLLEKPTLPN
-514 KVSKRKGKSKEEEEK
+514 KANKRKGKSKEEEEK

-546 LRDFDDEDDDAD
+546 LRDFADEDDDDAN
-558 LDAAAELAQISLSL
+558 DAANEAAQISLSL
-572 ARPAARPKAPA
+572 ARPAARPKAVA
-583 VPSKPTMAADIKPTQ
+583 APSKPTMAADIKPTQ

-611 QQVEVIPEK
+611 HNVEVIAEK
-620 PTSVEIEEGMT
+620 PTSVQIEEGMT
-631 VAVLAKRL
+631 VAVLANRL

-663 DVGTAKMVSTELGYE
+663 DVGTAKMVATELGYE
-678 VHSPEVVELALKTE
+678 VHAPEVVELALKTE
-692 MIDVADLDK
+692 MIESGDLDK
-701 LERRPPVVTIMGH
+701 LQRRPPVVTIMGH

-752 NGAKQ
+752 NGQKQ

-817 KVDKVEAQ
+817 KVDKIDAQ
-825 PDRIRQ
+825 PDRVRQ

-844 GDTIMVPVSAIRREN
+844 GDTIMVPVSAIKREN

-900 ATLLVQNGTLHVGD
+900 ATLLVQNGTLRVGD

-926 AMVDDRGSR
+926 AMVDDRNVR
-935 VSKASP
+935 VDKASP

-957 DEFEVYLDEKVA
+957 DEFEVYLDEKQA

-999 SEKVKEGDLKELNI
+999 SEKVKEGELKELNI

-1112 IEEYLGQAEVRAIF
+1112 IEEYLGQAEVRAVF
-1126 TIGKGAV
+1126 AVGKGAV
-1133 AGCYVQNGKLQ
+1133 AGCYVQNGKLL

-1170 DDAKEVASG
+1170 D
-1179 FECGISLAKFSAW
+1179 
-1192 KEGDIIEAFRMVT
+1192 
-1205 KRRTLAT
+1205 
-1212 S
+1212 

>member
-28 EQLNIVVKSHSSTIT
+28 EELNIVVKSHSSTIT
-43 ESEAELVR
+43 ESEAEMVR
-51 TKAPHPK
+51 AKAPQHYPK
-58 TTDAKPNDTKASDP
+58 TADLKAPDK
-72 KASEKKVTAAA
+72 KAGVAT
-83 KTKESETRTA
+83 KTKESEARIA
-93 KQQILAVSKPTIRLN
+93 KQQILAVSKPTIRLT
-108 SPPASDNVG
+108 SPPVSANVG
-117 ATSPLKPPLSPSVN
+117 AIAPNNPPNATISEPSSEPSAKTAVVN
-131 SSINSPINA
+131 
-140 QTNTSSAIAE
+140 
-150 ISPEPPA
+150 PP
-157 PTPVINHLSPM
+157 SPM
-168 PSASSLVTPPN
+168 PSASSLVKPPSRPSILDGEIPKIETTP
-179 RQSAPDGGQ
+179 APK
-188 SVNSPVST
+188 
-196 SASISA
+196 I
-202 SKTELTTETALTP
+202 ELTSETALTSP
-215 PAVPQAIAV
+215 VNPQAIKETQTV
-224 SAPDPRPVAKVEPKA
+224 SQSEPKA
-239 PPKIDLIAPPNAP
+239 ELIVPTVPPQSSSKATVPNSAKVGGEAMNVSVGSPANVNAP
-252 APNAP
+252 KEQAPR
-257 APNASA
+257 
-263 ISQPPSSAKISEK
+263 KE
-276 VVPVPVKSPN
+276 SPK
-286 AGAGNGAVRKDIAKE
+286 A
-301 TLKDRAERPSSEK
+301 DRSLLEK
-314 AERPSAPKQSLMS
+314 AERPLVPKQSLVS
-327 VSPPPQVK
+327 VSPPQVK
-335 LPKPVAPERPKPPV
+335 LNKPVAPERPKPAVTVSPKQP
-349 AVAPKALVV
+349 VAPKAPAEKPSDESRVN
-358 PKAPVARPT
+358 ARANQSKS
-367 DETKGSTRITP
+367 EQVKG
-378 AIGGNAGGNVR
+378 
-389 SEQPKSE
+389 EQPKSDLKVGNDV
-396 AKIEHAPVQETK
+396 AGNSP
-408 AAPKQDAVRTPRPER
+408 AATPKNEVVKTNKPER
-423 PKLNKPAE
+423 PKLNKPVE
-431 PAVAPAGGR
+431 QPTVPAGGR
-440 PQSRSPKLVKD
+440 PQSRGPKLVKD

-488 NAKKPESGN
+488 SGKKPEVAGG
-497 AFNPNLP
+497 FNPNLP
-504 ELLEKPTLPG
+504 ELLEKPTLPN
-514 KVSKRKGKSKEEEEK
+514 KASKRKGKSKEEEEK

-546 LRDFDDEDDDAD
+546 LRDFDDEDDDAAD
-558 LDAAAELAQISLSL
+558 LEAAAELAQISLSL
-572 ARPAARPKAPA
+572 ARPTARPKAA
-583 VPSKPTMAADIKPTQ
+583 TVPSKPTMAADIKPTQ
-598 KGKRSAPSRDRRH
+598 PKKKSAPSRDRRH

-620 PTSVEIEEGMT
+620 PTSVEITEGMT
-631 VAVLAKRL
+631 VAVLANRL
-639 VLSETEVI
+639 ALSETEVI

-663 DVGTAKMVSTELGYE
+663 DVGTSKMVAAELGYE
-678 VHSPEVVELALKTE
+678 VHAPEIIELAVKTE
-692 MIDVADLDK
+692 MIESGDLDK
-701 LERRPPVVTIMGH
+701 LQRRPPVVTIMGH

-752 NGAKQ
+752 NGQKQ

-900 ATLLVQNGTLHVGD
+900 ATLLVQNGTLRVGD

-926 AMVDDRGSR
+926 AMVDDRGAR
-935 VSKASP
+935 VGQASP

-957 DEFEVYLDEKVA
+957 DEFEVYLDEKLA

-980 RQARL
+980 RQTRL

-1028 SLAQLPQREVQL
+1028 ALAQLPQREVQL

-1133 AGCYVQNGKLQ
+1133 AGCYVQNGKLL

-1160 AVLDSLRRVK
+1160 AVLESLRRVK

-1179 FECGISLAKFSAW
+1179 FECGVSLAKFSTW

>member
-28 EQLNIVVKSHSSTIT
+28 EKLNIVVKSHSSTIT

-51 TKAPHPK
+51 IKAPQHYPK
-58 TTDAKPNDTKASDP
+58 TTDP
-72 KASEKKVTAAA
+72 KTSEKKAIAVA
-83 KTKESETRTA
+83 KTKESDARIA
-93 KQQILAVSKPTIRLN
+93 KQQILAVTKPTIRLN
-108 SPPASDNVG
+108 TPPVSGNVG
-117 ATSPLKPPLSPSVN
+117 ATPPLHPPLN
-131 SSINSPINA
+131 SSNA
-140 QTNTSSAIAE
+140 ITEPSS
-150 ISPEPPA
+150 EPPA
-157 PTPVINHLSPM
+157 KTAVINPPLPM
-168 PSASSLVTPPN
+168 PSASSLVKPPS
-179 RQSAPDGGQ
+179 RPSVSEGEQSETAPA
-188 SVNSPVST
+188 PKIEL
-196 SASISA
+196 ISE
-202 SKTELTTETALTP
+202 TELTSP
-215 PAVPQAIAV
+215 VNPQAIKDSQPA
-224 SAPDPRPVAKVEPKA
+224 SPSES
-239 PPKIDLIAPPNAP
+239 KIELIAPPTAP
-252 APNAP
+252 
-257 APNASA
+257 
-263 ISQPPSSAKISEK
+263 
-276 VVPVPVKSPN
+276 KSPEK
-286 AGAGNGAVRKDIAKE
+286 AAVSIPAKNSVEEPVIAARVNQSKQAPKEHPRKE
-301 TLKDRAERPSSEK
+301 NPRSERPQAEK
-314 AERPSAPKQSLMS
+314 AERPLAPKQALVS
-327 VSPPPQVK
+327 VSPPQVK
-335 LPKPVAPERPKPPV
+335 LNKPVAPERPKPPV
-349 AVAPKALVV
+349 SVAPKAVIA
-358 PKAPVARPT
+358 PKPPT
-367 DETKGSTRITP
+367 AKPSDESRIS
-378 AIGGNAGGNVR
+378 AKANQSK
-389 SEQPKSE
+389 SEQDRSDHQVK
-396 AKIEHAPVQETK
+396 HETH
-408 AAPKQDAVRTPRPER
+408 PETVRVNKPEK
-423 PKLNKPAE
+423 PKLNKPVE
-431 PAVAPAGGR
+431 QPVAPTNGR
-440 PQSRSPKLVKD
+440 PQGRGPKLVKD

-488 NAKKPESGN
+488 TGKKPEVAGG
-497 AFNPNLP
+497 FNPVLP
-504 ELLEKPTLPG
+504 ELLEKPTLPN
-514 KVSKRKGKSKEEEEK
+514 KSSKRKGKSKEEEEK

-546 LRDFDDEDDDAD
+546 LRDFDDDDDDAAD
-558 LDAAAELAQISLSL
+558 LEAAAELAQISLSL
-572 ARPAARPKAPA
+572 ARPTARPKAIT

-598 KGKRSAPSRDRRH
+598 KGKKSAPSRDRRH

-663 DVGTAKMVSTELGYE
+663 DVGTAKMVAAELGYE
-678 VHSPEVVELALKTE
+678 VHDPEVVELALKTE
-692 MIDVADLDK
+692 MIEVGDLDK
-701 LERRPPVVTIMGH
+701 LQRRPPVVTIMGH

-752 NGAKQ
+752 NGQKQ

-831 ELTEYSL
+831 ELTEYAL

-926 AMVDDRGSR
+926 AMVDDRGVR
-935 VSKASP
+935 VDKASP

-957 DEFEVYLDEKVA
+957 DEFEVYLDEKQA

-1079 ADEMGVDFRDYNV
+1079 ADDLGVDFRDYNV

-1112 IEEYLGQAEVRAIF
+1112 VEEYLGQAEVRAIF

-1133 AGCYVQNGKLQ
+1133 AGCYVQNGKLI

-1149 RVKRGNEVVHS
+1149 RVKRGNEVIHS

-1179 FECGISLAKFSAW
+1179 FECGISLTKFSAW

>member
-16 LDLDTKDVIAVC
+16 LDLDTKDVMAVC
-28 EQLNIVVKSHSSTIT
+28 EQLNIIVKSHSSTIT

-51 TKAPHPK
+51 VKAPQYHPK
-58 TTDAKPNDTKASDP
+58 TADPRISD
-72 KASEKKVTAAA
+72 KKSVTT
-83 KTKESETRTA
+83 KTKELEVRTA
-93 KQQILAVSKPTIRLN
+93 KPQILAVTKPTVRLN
-108 SPPASDNVG
+108 NSPASGNVG
-117 ATSPLKPPLSPSVN
+117 AIPPLKPPN
-131 SSINSPINA
+131 
-140 QTNTSSAIAE
+140 AIAE
-150 ISPEPPA
+150 PSSENFAKTAIVNP
-157 PTPVINHLSPM
+157 LSPM
-168 PSASSLVTPPN
+168 PPASSLIKPPS
-179 RQSAPDGGQ
+179 RP
-188 SVNSPVST
+188 PVSD
-196 SASISA
+196 SDISQPENTPA
-202 SKTELTTETALTP
+202 SKIELTSETALTSPVSPQSIKETPAALP
-215 PAVPQAIAV
+215 PETKPELIT
-224 SAPDPRPVAKVEPKA
+224 PLT
-239 PPKIDLIAPPNAP
+239 PPKSIDKVVAVDKVVVVN
-252 APNAP
+252 
-257 APNASA
+257 
-263 ISQPPSSAKISEK
+263 SAKT
-276 VVPVPVKSPN
+276 PVDEATRLNTPKSLPPREQ
-286 AGAGNGAVRKDIAKE
+286 ATKAQTTRKE
-301 TLKDRAERPSSEK
+301 TPK
-314 AERPSAPKQSLMS
+314 AERPLAPKQSLMS
-327 VSPPPQVK
+327 VSPPQQAQVK
-335 LPKPVAPERPKPPV
+335 LTKPISPERPKPSI
-349 AVAPKALVV
+349 AIAPKA
-358 PKAPVARPT
+358 
-367 DETKGSTRITP
+367 ITP
-378 AIGGNAGGNVR
+378 KPPATATKPSDDLRESAKGNQSKFEQNKGEIKVDNEER
-389 SEQPKSE
+389 S
-396 AKIEHAPVQETK
+396 T
-408 AAPKQDAVRTPRPER
+408 PKQEALKTNRPER
-423 PKLNKPAE
+423 PKLNKPTE
-431 PAVAPAGGR
+431 QPAATAGGR
-440 PQSRSPKLVKD
+440 PQSRGPKLVKD

-478 APEKPVIADK
+478 APEKPVIADRTG
-488 NAKKPESGN
+488 KKPDG
-497 AFNPNLP
+497 AGGFTPPTLP
-504 ELLEKPTLPG
+504 ELLEKPTLPN
-514 KVSKRKGKSKEEEEK
+514 KANKRKGKSKEEEEK

-546 LRDFDDEDDDAD
+546 LRDFADDDDDSAD

-572 ARPAARPKAPA
+572 ARPAARPKAVA

-611 QQVEVIPEK
+611 QQVEVVPEK

-663 DVGTAKMVSTELGYE
+663 DVGTAKMVATDLGYE
-678 VHSPEVVELALKTE
+678 VHDPEVVELALKTE
-692 MIDVADLDK
+692 MIDVGDLDK
-701 LERRPPVVTIMGH
+701 LQRRPPVVTIMGH

-752 NGAKQ
+752 NGQKQ

-817 KVDKVEAQ
+817 KVDKIEAQ

-900 ATLLVQNGTLHVGD
+900 ATLLVQNGTLRVGD

-926 AMVDDRGSR
+926 AMVDDRGVR
-935 VSKASP
+935 VDKASP

-957 DEFEVYLDEKVA
+957 DEFEVYLDEKQA

-985 VQAMASRRVTLGTL
+985 IQAMASRRVTLGTL

-1028 SLAQLPQREVQL
+1028 ALAQLPQREVQL

-1079 ADEMGVDFRDYNV
+1079 ADDLGVDFRDYNV

-1112 IEEYLGQAEVRAIF
+1112 VEEYLGQAEVRAIF

-1133 AGCYVQNGKLQ
+1133 AGCYVQNGKLL

-1160 AVLDSLRRVK
+1160 AVLESLRRVK

-1179 FECGISLAKFSAW
+1179 FECGVSLAKFSSW
-1192 KEGDIIEAFRMVT
+1192 REGDIIEAHRMVT

>member
-51 TKAPHPK
+51 IKAPQQHPK
-58 TTDAKPNDTKASDP
+58 TADTR
-72 KASEKKVTAAA
+72 ASEKKSVTAA
-83 KTKESETRTA
+83 KTKESEARTA
-93 KQQILAVSKPTIRLN
+93 KQQILAVTKPTIRLN
-108 SPPASDNVG
+108 TPPVSGNVG
-117 ATSPLKPPLSPSVN
+117 AVPPLTPQPNSPPLN
-131 SSINSPINA
+131 SSSPIPEL
-140 QTNTSSAIAE
+140 SS
-150 ISPEPPA
+150 EPPA
-157 PTPVINHLSPM
+157 KTAVINPSLPM
-168 PSASSLVTPPN
+168 PSASPLVKPPL
-179 RQSAPDGGQ
+179 RP
-188 SVNSPVST
+188 SVLEVDLPETTTAST
-196 SASISA
+196 TA
-202 SKTELTTETALTP
+202 SKIELTSETALTP
-215 PAVPQAIAV
+215 PVTPKTIKEPQPT
-224 SAPDPRPVAKVEPKA
+224 APRSE
-239 PPKIDLIAPPNAP
+239 LIAPPIP
-252 APNAP
+252 PKSP
-257 APNASA
+257 EKTASVA
-263 ISQPPSSAKISEK
+263 I
-276 VVPVPVKSPN
+276 PVKAPVEEAATKAN
-286 AGAGNGAVRKDIAKE
+286 PVKQTPKEPVVAKE
-301 TLKDRAERPSSEK
+301 QTPRKETPKVEPRSQTEKTERPLV
-314 AERPSAPKQSLMS
+314 PKQALVS
-327 VSPPPQVK
+327 VSPPQVK
-335 LPKPVAPERPKPPV
+335 LNKPVAPERPKTP
-349 AVAPKALVV
+349 AVTPKVIIAPKPPA
-358 PKAPVARPT
+358 ARPS
-367 DETKGSTRITP
+367 DESRVSAKS
-378 AIGGNAGGNVR
+378 NQSK
-389 SEQPKSE
+389 SEQTRVAAISAE
-396 AKIEHAPVQETK
+396 GNQETAK
-408 AAPKQDAVRTPRPER
+408 VNKPER
-423 PKLNKPAE
+423 PKLNKPVEQPVA
-431 PAVAPAGGR
+431 APAGGR
-440 PQSRSPKLVKD
+440 PQSRGPKLVKD

-488 NAKKPESGN
+488 TGKKPETVGGF
-497 AFNPNLP
+497 APVLP
-504 ELLEKPTLPG
+504 ELLEKPTLPN
-514 KVSKRKGKSKEEEEK
+514 KANKRKGKSKEEEEK

-546 LRDFDDEDDDAD
+546 LRDFADDDDDAAD
-558 LDAAAELAQISLSL
+558 LDAANELAQISLSL
-572 ARPAARPKAPA
+572 ARPAARPKAIA

-598 KGKRSAPSRDRRH
+598 KGRKSAPSRDRRH

-663 DVGTAKMVSTELGYE
+663 DVGTAKMVAAELGYE
-678 VHSPEVVELALKTE
+678 VHDPEVVELALKTE
-692 MIDVADLDK
+692 MIDVGDLDK
-701 LERRPPVVTIMGH
+701 LQRRPPVVTIMGH

-752 NGAKQ
+752 NGQKQ

-817 KVDKVEAQ
+817 KVDKIEAQ

-838 VAEEWG
+838 IAEEWG
-844 GDTIMVPVSAIRREN
+844 GDTIMVPVSAIKREN

-900 ATLLVQNGTLHVGD
+900 ATLLVQNGTLRVGD

-926 AMVDDRGSR
+926 AMVDDRSVR
-935 VSKASP
+935 VDKASP

-957 DEFEVYLDEKVA
+957 DEFEVYLDEKQA

-1079 ADEMGVDFRDYNV
+1079 ADDLGVDFRDYNV

-1112 IEEYLGQAEVRAIF
+1112 VEEYLGQAEVRAIF

-1133 AGCYVQNGKLQ
+1133 AGCYVQNGKLV

-1149 RVKRGNEVVHS
+1149 RVKRGNEVVHA

-1170 DDAKEVASG
+1170 DDAKEVAAG
-1179 FECGISLAKFSAW
+1179 FECGISLAKFTTW

>member
-1 MSISNRVRLYELSRE
+1 MTISNRVRLYELSRE

-43 ESEAELVR
+43 ESEAALVR
-51 TKAPHPK
+51 TNAPQPQVKNHE
-58 TTDAKPNDTKASDP
+58 TKV
-72 KASEKKVTAAA
+72 SEKKVAGIS
-83 KTKESETRTA
+83 KPREVEVRTA
-93 KQQILAVSKPTIRLN
+93 KQQILAVSKPTIRLT
-108 SPPASDNVG
+108 SPPVS
-117 ATSPLKPPLSPSVN
+117 
-131 SSINSPINA
+131 
-140 QTNTSSAIAE
+140 E
-150 ISPEPPA
+150 MPEPTSTEAPLRA
-157 PTPVINHLSPM
+157 PSRTPEIDPEPIPTPLPM
-168 PSASSLVTPPN
+168 PPASSLVKPPSRPATKYSDSSQN
-179 RQSAPDGGQ
+179 TA
-188 SVNSPVST
+188 NN
-196 SASISA
+196 I
-202 SKTELTTETALTP
+202 ELTSETALTSSTN
-215 PAVPQAIAV
+215 I
-224 SAPDPRPVAKVEPKA
+224 SNSESPKAELSVQPETKLVA
-239 PPKIDLIAPPNAP
+239 PPK
-252 APNAP
+252 
-257 APNASA
+257 
-263 ISQPPSSAKISEK
+263 
-276 VVPVPVKSPN
+276 SP
-286 AGAGNGAVRKDIAKE
+286 
-301 TLKDRAERPSSEK
+301 
-314 AERPSAPKQSLMS
+314 ERPSAATQVTEKMVQPAKELNNVNGNSAVSPKEPARNLKEVKEQQPRKEAPKVDRPPAVKQSLMS
-327 VSPPPQVK
+327 VSPPAVK
-335 LPKPVAPERPKPPV
+335 LNRPTAPVALKANVTAAPKPPT
-349 AVAPKALVV
+349 ARPPEEPKANQSTGSVQNRV
-358 PKAPVARPT
+358 DKDSNSSTPKP
-367 DETKGSTRITP
+367 ET
-378 AIGGNAGGNVR
+378 
-389 SEQPKSE
+389 PKPS
-396 AKIEHAPVQETK
+396 K
-408 AAPKQDAVRTPRPER
+408 PER
-423 PKLNKPAE
+423 PKLNKSNE
-431 PAVAPAGGR
+431 PASQQPVANAGGR
-440 PQSRSPKLVKD
+440 PQSRGPKLVKD

-478 APEKPVIADK
+478 APEKPVIADR
-488 NAKKPESGN
+488 NAKKPEPSSNGF
-497 AFNPNLP
+497 APPVLP
-504 ELLEKPTLPG
+504 DLLEKPTLPG
-514 KVSKRKGKSKEEEEK
+514 KASKRKGKSKEEEEK

-546 LRDFDDEDDDAD
+546 LRDFDDEDEDID
-558 LDAAAELAQISLSL
+558 LDAANELAQISLSL
-572 ARPAARPKAPA
+572 ARPTARPKAVTVPA
-583 VPSKPTMAADIKPTQ
+583 KPTMAADIKPTQ
-598 KGKRSAPSRDRRH
+598 KSKKSTSSRDRRH
-611 QQVEVIPEK
+611 NQQVEVIPEK

-663 DVGTAKMVSTELGYE
+663 DVGTAKMVAAELGYE
-678 VHSPEVVELALKTE
+678 VHDPEVVELALKTE
-692 MIDVADLDK
+692 MIDVGDLDK
-701 LERRPPVVTIMGH
+701 LQRRPPVVTIMGH

-752 NGAKQ
+752 NGEKQ

-817 KVDKVEAQ
+817 KVDKIEAQ

-831 ELTEYSL
+831 ELTEYAL

-844 GDTIMVPVSAIRREN
+844 GDTIMVPVSAIKREN

-900 ATLLVQNGTLHVGD
+900 ATLLVQNGTLRVGD

-926 AMVDDRGSR
+926 AMVDDRGVR
-935 VSKASP
+935 VDKASP

-985 VQAMASRRVTLGTL
+985 IQAMASRRVTLGTL
-999 SEKVKEGDLKELNI
+999 SEKVKEGALKELNI

-1112 IEEYLGQAEVRAIF
+1112 VEEYLGQAEVRAIF

-1133 AGCYVQNGKLQ
+1133 AGCYVQNGKLI

-1149 RVKRGNEVVHS
+1149 RVKRGNEVVHT

-1179 FECGISLAKFSAW
+1179 FECGISLSKFSTW
-1192 KEGDIIEAFRMVT
+1192 KEGDTIEAFRMVT

>member
-16 LDLDTKDVIAVC
+16 LDIDTKDVIALC
-28 EQLNIVVKSHSSTIT
+28 EQLDIVVKSHSSTIT
-43 ESEAELVR
+43 ESEAEMVR
-51 TKAPHPK
+51 TKVPHPHLQNIEAR
-58 TTDAKPNDTKASDP
+58 DAEP
-72 KASEKKVTAAA
+72 KASEKKVAA
-83 KTKESETRTA
+83 KTKESEARIA
-93 KQQILAVSKPTIRLN
+93 KQQILAVSKPTIRLT
-108 SPPASDNVG
+108 SPPVSGNVG
-117 ATSPLKPPLSPSVN
+117 ATAPVAPHTP
-131 SSINSPINA
+131 
-140 QTNTSSAIAE
+140 SAIAE
-150 ISPEPPA
+150 PSSPV
-157 PTPVINHLSPM
+157 PTKTAVVTPLSPM
-168 PSASSLVTPPN
+168 PPASSLVKPPSRPSGSDGNSSPEITP
-179 RQSAPDGGQ
+179 
-188 SVNSPVST
+188 
-196 SASISA
+196 A
-202 SKTELTTETALTP
+202 SKIELTLETALP
-215 PAVPQAIAV
+215 PIVTPQAIKELQ
-224 SAPDPRPVAKVEPKA
+224 SQPDSKSE
-239 PPKIDLIAPPNAP
+239 LIAPPSPSKSSDKIAIP
-252 APNAP
+252 KVAKASIDKPVDKVV
-257 APNASA
+257 NAS
-263 ISQPPSSAKISEK
+263 
-276 VVPVPVKSPN
+276 
-286 AGAGNGAVRKDIAKE
+286 KE
-301 TLKDRAERPSSEK
+301 TSPRKEISK
-314 AERPSAPKQSLMS
+314 AERPLAPKQSLVS
-327 VSPPPQVK
+327 VSPPQVK
-335 LPKPVAPERPKPPV
+335 LTKPPVAPDRPKPPIV
-349 AVAPKALVV
+349 VVPKALV
-358 PKAPVARPT
+358 
-367 DETKGSTRITP
+367 
-378 AIGGNAGGNVR
+378 
-389 SEQPKSE
+389 
-396 AKIEHAPVQETK
+396 
-408 AAPKQDAVRTPRPER
+408 APKQTATRPSDESRVSAKASQNQSEQDDQTKIDLIDLNVGNDIGEASNNEAAKAIAKPER
-423 PKLNKPAE
+423 PKLNKPVE
-431 PAVAPAGGR
+431 QSTVPASGR
-440 PQSRSPKLVKD
+440 PQSRGPKLVKD

-478 APEKPVIADK
+478 APEKPVIADRTG
-488 NAKKPESGN
+488 KKPEAAGG
-497 AFNPNLP
+497 FNPGLP
-504 ELLEKPTLPG
+504 DLLEKPTLPG
-514 KVSKRKGKSKEEEEK
+514 KASKRKGKSKEEEEK

-546 LRDFDDEDDDAD
+546 LRDFDDEDDDGAD
-558 LDAAAELAQISLSL
+558 SDAANELAQISLSL
-572 ARPAARPKAPA
+572 ARPTARPKAVA

-598 KGKRSAPSRDRRH
+598 KSKKSAPSRDRRH
-611 QQVEVIPEK
+611 HQVEVIPEK
-620 PTSVEIEEGMT
+620 PTSVEITEGMT
-631 VAVLAKRL
+631 VAVLANRL
-639 VLSETEVI
+639 ALSETEVI

-663 DVGTAKMVSTELGYE
+663 DVGTSKMVAAELGYE
-678 VHSPEVVELALKTE
+678 VHAPEVVELAVKTE
-692 MIDVADLDK
+692 MIDAGDLDK
-701 LERRPPVVTIMGH
+701 LQRRPPVVTIMGH

-752 NGAKQ
+752 NGLKQ

-900 ATLLVQNGTLHVGD
+900 ATLLVQNGTLRVGD

-926 AMVDDRGSR
+926 AMVDDRGVR
-935 VSKASP
+935 VDKASP

-957 DEFEVYLDEKVA
+957 DEFEVYLDEKQA

-1028 SLAQLPQREVQL
+1028 ALAQLPQREVQL

-1067 FNTTMAPGARQA
+1067 FNTSMAPGARQA

-1133 AGCYVQNGKLQ
+1133 AGCYVQNGKLM

-1149 RVKRGNEVVHS
+1149 RVKRGNEVVHA

-1170 DDAKEVASG
+1170 DDAKEVAAG
-1179 FECGISLAKFSAW
+1179 FECGISLARFSTW

>member
-16 LDLDTKDVIAVC
+16 LDLDTRDVIAVC

-43 ESEAELVR
+43 ESEAEFVR
-51 TKAPHPK
+51 TKAPQHYPK
-58 TTDAKPNDTKASDP
+58 TDDP
-72 KASEKKVTAAA
+72 KALDKKAAA
-83 KTKESETRTA
+83 VKPKESEARA

-108 SPPASDNVG
+108 SPPVSANVE
-117 ATSPLKPPLSPSVN
+117 AIPPANPH
-131 SSINSPINA
+131 
-140 QTNTSSAIAE
+140 AIAE
-150 ISPEPPA
+150 SSSEPPA
-157 PTPVINHLSPM
+157 KTAVVNPPSPM
-168 PSASSLVTPPN
+168 PTASSLIKPPSRPLVSDSDLAN
-179 RQSAPDGGQ
+179 AGTT
-188 SVNSPVST
+188 PVSK
-196 SASISA
+196 I
-202 SKTELTTETALTP
+202 ELTSEIALTP
-215 PAVPQAIAV
+215 PENPQTIKELQLPLPKTELITPPVPPKSLDKSNKDKSSPTVVTNSI
-224 SAPDPRPVAKVEPKA
+224 KA
-239 PPKIDLIAPPNAP
+239 PVEESTRVSLPKD
-252 APNAP
+252 
-257 APNASA
+257 
-263 ISQPPSSAKISEK
+263 QVHKEQQ
-276 VVPVPVKSPN
+276 
-286 AGAGNGAVRKDIAKE
+286 VRKD
-301 TLKDRAERPSSEK
+301 TPRGERPIVDK
-314 AERPSAPKQSLMS
+314 AERQISPKQSLMS
-327 VSPPPQVK
+327 VSPPQVK
-335 LPKPVAPERPKPPV
+335 LSNKPVSPERPKPPV
-349 AVAPKALVV
+349 AIAPKSIVAPK
-358 PKAPVARPT
+358 
-367 DETKGSTRITP
+367 TP
-378 AIGGNAGGNVR
+378 AAKSADDVRTPAKGHQGKEQVKNDHGKHDSRGGNDSAG
-389 SEQPKSE
+389 S
-396 AKIEHAPVQETK
+396 
-408 AAPKQDAVRTPRPER
+408 APKQETAKTNRPER
-423 PKLNKPAE
+423 PKLNRPVEPPTPA
-431 PAVAPAGGR
+431 AGGR
-440 PQSRSPKLVKD
+440 PQSRVPKLVKD

-478 APEKPVIADK
+478 APEKPVIVDK
-488 NAKKPESGN
+488 SARKPEVAGG
-497 AFNPNLP
+497 FPPVMP
-504 ELLEKPTLPG
+504 ELLEKPTLPS
-514 KVSKRKGKSKEEEEK
+514 KSNKRKGKSKEEEEK
-529 DLLELKEKN
+529 DLLEMKEKN

-546 LRDFDDEDDDAD
+546 LRDFDDDDDDSSD
-558 LDAAAELAQISLSL
+558 LDSGADFAQISLSL
-572 ARPAARPKAPA
+572 ARPTARPKPMSVPA
-583 VPSKPTMAADIKPTQ
+583 KPTMASDLKPTQ
-598 KGKRSAPSRDRRH
+598 KSKKTAPSRDRRN
-611 QQVEVIPEK
+611 QQVEVVPEK

-663 DVGTAKMVSTELGYE
+663 DVGTAKMVATELGYE
-678 VHSPEVVELALKTE
+678 VHDPEVVELAVKTE
-692 MIDVADLDK
+692 MIELEDLDK

-752 NGAKQ
+752 NGEKQ

-817 KVDKVEAQ
+817 KVDKIEAQ

-900 ATLLVQNGTLHVGD
+900 ATLLVQNGTLRVGD

-926 AMVDDRGSR
+926 AMVDDRGAR

-957 DEFEVYLDEKVA
+957 DEFEVYLDEKQA

-980 RQARL
+980 RQVRL
-985 VQAMASRRVTLGTL
+985 IQAMASRRVTLGTL

-1028 SLAQLPQREVQL
+1028 ALAQLPQREVQL

-1079 ADEMGVDFRDYNV
+1079 ADDLGVDFRDYNV

-1112 IEEYLGQAEVRAIF
+1112 VEEYLGQAEVRAIF

-1133 AGCYVQNGKLQ
+1133 AGCYVQNGKLL

-1160 AVLDSLRRVK
+1160 AVLESLRRVK

-1179 FECGISLAKFSAW
+1179 FECGVSLAKFSAW
-1192 KEGDIIEAFRMVT
+1192 REGDIIEAFRMVT

>member
-51 TKAPHPK
+51 TKAPQHHPK
-58 TTDAKPNDTKASDP
+58 TADP
-72 KASEKKVTAAA
+72 KAADKKAAA
-83 KTKESETRTA
+83 TVKPKESEARA

-108 SPPASDNVG
+108 SPPVSANVG
-117 ATSPLKPPLSPSVN
+117 AIPPANP
-131 SSINSPINA
+131 PA
-140 QTNTSSAIAE
+140 MIAE
-150 ISPEPPA
+150 PSSEPPA
-157 PTPVINHLSPM
+157 KTAVVNPPSPM
-168 PSASSLVTPPN
+168 PPASSLIKPPS
-179 RQSAPDGGQ
+179 RPLVSDSDLA
-188 SVNSPVST
+188 NSETTPVSK
-196 SASISA
+196 I
-202 SKTELTTETALTP
+202 ELTSETALTP
-215 PAVPQAIAV
+215 PENPQPSKALQ
-224 SAPDPRPVAKVEPKA
+224 PPLPKA
-239 PPKIDLIAPPNAP
+239 ELITPPVPPKALDKSDKDKSSSTVVTNSVKAPVEESTRVSPPKDQAP
-252 APNAP
+252 KEQQA
-257 APNASA
+257 
-263 ISQPPSSAKISEK
+263 
-276 VVPVPVKSPN
+276 
-286 AGAGNGAVRKDIAKE
+286 RKDAP
-301 TLKDRAERPSSEK
+301 RGERPPAEK
-314 AERPSAPKQSLMS
+314 AERPLTPKQSLMS
-327 VSPPPQVK
+327 VSPPQVK
-335 LPKPVAPERPKPPV
+335 LTNKPVAPERPKPPV
-349 AVAPKALVV
+349 AIAPKAIVAPK
-358 PKAPVARPT
+358 P
-367 DETKGSTRITP
+367 P
-378 AIGGNAGGNVR
+378 A
-389 SEQPKSE
+389 
-396 AKIEHAPVQETK
+396 AKPA
-408 AAPKQDAVRTPRPER
+408 DDVRTPAKGHQGKEQVKNEHGRDYKGGNESGSAQKQEAVKTNRPER
-423 PKLNKPAE
+423 PKLNRPVE
-431 PAVAPAGGR
+431 PPAPAGGR
-440 PQSRSPKLVKD
+440 PQSRVPKLVKD

-488 NAKKPESGN
+488 NAKKPEAAGGF
-497 AFNPNLP
+497 APVLP
-504 ELLEKPTLPG
+504 ELLEKPTLPN
-514 KVSKRKGKSKEEEEK
+514 KANKRKGKSKEEEEK

-546 LRDFDDEDDDAD
+546 LRDFDDDDDDASD
-558 LDAAAELAQISLSL
+558 LDSGADFAQISLSL
-572 ARPAARPKAPA
+572 ARPTARPKPISVPA
-583 VPSKPTMAADIKPTQ
+583 KPTMASDLKPTQ
-598 KGKRSAPSRDRRH
+598 KSKKAAPSRDRRN
-611 QQVEVIPEK
+611 QQVEIIPEK

-663 DVGTAKMVSTELGYE
+663 DVGTAKMVATELGYE
-678 VHSPEVVELALKTE
+678 VHDPEVIELAVKTE
-692 MIDVADLDK
+692 MIELEDLDK

-752 NGAKQ
+752 NGEKQ

-817 KVDKVEAQ
+817 KVDKIEAQ

-900 ATLLVQNGTLHVGD
+900 ATLLVQNGTLRVGD

-926 AMVDDRGSR
+926 AMVDDRGAR
-935 VSKASP
+935 VGKASP

-957 DEFEVYLDEKVA
+957 DEFEVYLDEKQA

-1028 SLAQLPQREVQL
+1028 ALAQLPQREVQL

-1079 ADEMGVDFRDYNV
+1079 ADDLGVDFRDYNV

-1112 IEEYLGQAEVRAIF
+1112 VEEYLGQAEVRAIF

-1133 AGCYVQNGKLQ
+1133 AGCYVQNGKLI

-1149 RVKRGNEVVHS
+1149 RVKRGNEVVHTG
-1160 AVLDSLRRVK
+1160 VLESLRRVK

-1179 FECGISLAKFSAW
+1179 FECGISLGKFSAW
-1192 KEGDIIEAFRMVT
+1192 KESDIIEAYRMVT

>member
-16 LDLDTKDVIAVC
+16 LDLDTKDIIAVC

-43 ESEAELVR
+43 ESEAALVR
-51 TKAPHPK
+51 TNAPHPQSKSNESKSADK
-58 TTDAKPNDTKASDP
+58 TD
-72 KASEKKVTAAA
+72 KKVAIAP
-83 KTKESETRTA
+83 KSKESEARTA
-93 KQQILAVSKPTIRLN
+93 KQQILAVSKPTIRLA
-108 SPPASDNVG
+108 SPPAAIAKESNISAPLTPPV
-117 ATSPLKPPLSPSVN
+117 AVVQPSPEN
-131 SSINSPINA
+131 SASPITVNP
-140 QTNTSSAIAE
+140 S
-150 ISPEPPA
+150 
-157 PTPVINHLSPM
+157 LSPM
-168 PSASSLVTPPN
+168 PPAASLVSPPDRPAVN
-179 RQSAPDGGQ
+179 NSTISE
-188 SVNSPVST
+188 SVTT
-196 SASISA
+196 SN
-202 SKTELTTETALTP
+202 TELTTATPLISPIP
-215 PAVPQAIAV
+215 PA
-224 SAPDPRPVAKVEPKA
+224 APAENLPTQSEPKLA
-239 PPKIDLIAPPNAP
+239 SPPMMPKV
-252 APNAP
+252 
-257 APNASA
+257 
-263 ISQPPSSAKISEK
+263 PSRS
-276 VVPVPVKSPN
+276 VN
-286 AGAGNGAVRKDIAKE
+286 NGASNANRPSDERNGQAQKTAPFVKDSPKEIVKDHGKEPSKDIKDHSQHHE
-301 TLKDRAERPSSEK
+301 TPK
-314 AERPSAPKQSLMS
+314 AERSNTVKQSLMS
-327 VSPPPQVK
+327 VSPPANVK
-335 LPKPVAPERPKPPV
+335 LAKPNAPDRPKPPV
-349 AVAPKALVV
+349 PPAAKPLVAPKPPMA
-358 PKAPVARPT
+358 
-367 DETKGSTRITP
+367 KG
-378 AIGGNAGGNVR
+378 GGDAKGKLPPR
-389 SEQPKSE
+389 TAAHSEPNSE
-396 AKIEHAPVQETK
+396 AI
-408 AAPKQDAVRTPRPER
+408 APKPENRLEPKVEGRQPTPKPSRPER

-431 PAVAPAGGR
+431 PVTTAPVGGK
-440 PQSRSPKLVKD
+440 PQSRGPKLVKD

-464 PPHNLRPPMPTLMR
+464 PPHNLRPPMPTLLR
-478 APEKPVIADK
+478 APEKPVIADRGI
-488 NAKKPESGN
+488 KKTESPSSF
-497 AFNPNLP
+497 APPVLP
-504 ELLEKPTLPG
+504 DLLEKPTLPG
-514 KVSKRKGKSKEEEEK
+514 KGGKRKGKSKEEEEK
-529 DLLELKEKN
+529 DLMELREKN

-546 LRDFDDEDDDAD
+546 LREFDDDDDDDGTDGTGDQAP
-558 LDAAAELAQISLSL
+558 ISLSL
-572 ARPAARPKAPA
+572 ARPSAPPKAMA
-583 VPSKPTMAADIKPTQ
+583 MPSKPTMAADIKPTQ
-598 KGKRSAPSRDRRH
+598 KPKKSAPNRDRRN
-611 QQVEVIPEK
+611 QQVEVVIEK

-663 DVGTAKMVSTELGYE
+663 DVGTAKMVATELGYE
-678 VHSPEVVELALKTE
+678 VHDPEVVELALKTE
-692 MIDVADLDK
+692 MIEISDLDK
-701 LERRPPVVTIMGH
+701 LQRRPPVVTIMGH

-720 TLLDAIRKSK
+720 TLLDSIRKSK

-752 NGAKQ
+752 NGEKQ

-817 KVDKVEAQ
+817 KVDKIEAQ

-900 ATLLVQNGTLHVGD
+900 ATLLVQNGTLRVGD
-914 IFVAGAAFGKVR
+914 VFVAGAAFGKVR
-926 AMVDDRGSR
+926 AMVDDRGVR
-935 VSKASP
+935 VDKASP

-957 DEFEVYLDEKVA
+957 DEFEVYLDEKQA

-980 RQARL
+980 RQTRL
-985 VQAMASRRVTLGTL
+985 IQAMASRRVTLGTL

-1028 SLAQLPQREVQL
+1028 ALAQLPQREVQL

-1112 IEEYLGQAEVRAIF
+1112 VEEYLGQAEVRAIF

-1133 AGCYVQNGKLQ
+1133 AGCYVQNGKLI

-1149 RVKRGNEVVHS
+1149 RVKRGNEVVHTG
-1160 AVLDSLRRVK
+1160 VLESLRRVK

-1179 FECGISLAKFSAW
+1179 FECGISLGKFSTW
-1192 KEGDIIEAFRMVT
+1192 KENDVIEAFRMVT

>member
-1 MSISNRVRLYELSRE
+1 MSSITNRVRLYELSRE

-51 TKAPHPK
+51 TKAPQAYPK
-58 TTDAKPNDTKASDP
+58 TANQKTSEPKTGDP
-72 KASEKKVTAAA
+72 KTGDPKTSEKKVAAAA
-83 KTKESETRTA
+83 KTKESEARVA

-117 ATSPLKPPLSPSVN
+117 ATPPLKPPLSPSV
-131 SSINSPINA
+131 SPSVDSP
-140 QTNTSSAIAE
+140 TNTSSAIAE
-150 ISPEPPA
+150 LSLEPPA

-168 PSASSLVTPPN
+168 PSASSLVTPPS
-179 RQSAPDGGQ
+179 RQSGSDSVP

-196 SASISA
+196 SSSNSISTSA
-202 SKTELTTETALTP
+202 SKIELTTETALTP

-224 SAPDPRPVAKVEPKA
+224 SQKEPKPVAKIEPKPA
-239 PPKIDLIAPPNAP
+239 PKIEMVAPPNAP
-252 APNAP
+252 A
-257 APNASA
+257 S
-263 ISQPPSSAKISEK
+263 PSTAKVPER
-276 VVPVPVKSPN
+276 VVPVPVKVAN
-286 AGAGNGAVRKDIAKE
+286 AGNGAVRKDIIKDAP
-301 TLKDRAERPSSEK
+301 KDRAERIPSDK
-314 AERPSAPKQSLMS
+314 AERPATPKQSLMS

-358 PKAPVARPT
+358 PKPPAARPT
-367 DETKGSTRITP
+367 DDTKGAAKVAPT
-378 AIGGNAGGNVR
+378 AGGNIR
-389 SEQPKSE
+389 AEQFKTE
-396 AKIEHAPVQETK
+396 AKVNNAPEQEIK
-408 AAPKQDAVRTPRPER
+408 SAPKQDAAPKQDVVRTPRPER

-431 PAVAPAGGR
+431 APVAPAGGR

-558 LDAAAELAQISLSL
+558 SDAAAELAQISLSL
-572 ARPAARPKAPA
+572 ARPAARPKAAA

-678 VHSPEVVELALKTE
+678 VHAPEVVELALKTE

-817 KVDKVEAQ
+817 KVDKIEAQ

-838 VAEEWG
+838 IAEEWG

-900 ATLLVQNGTLHVGD
+900 ATLLVQNGTLRVGD

-926 AMVDDRGSR
+926 AMVDDRGTR
-935 VSKASP
+935 VGKASP

-1126 TIGKGAV
+1126 AIGKGAV

-1179 FECGISLAKFSAW
+1179 FECGISLAKFSSW

>member
-16 LDLDTKDVIAVC
+16 LDLDTKDVISIC
-28 EQLNIVVKSHSSTIT
+28 EQLSIVVKSHSSTIT

-51 TKAPHPK
+51 TKAPQHHPK
-58 TTDAKPNDTKASDP
+58 PADP
-72 KASEKKVTAAA
+72 KASEKKVAAAA
-83 KTKESETRTA
+83 KTKEADGKIA
-93 KQQILAVSKPTIRLN
+93 KQQILAVTKPTIRLT
-108 SPPASDNVG
+108 SPPVSVNVG
-117 ATSPLKPPLSPSVN
+117 ATSPLDPPIDSPPNQISPIDELSSQSPTKTAVVTNPPMPLASPLVKPPSRPS
-131 SSINSPINA
+131 
-140 QTNTSSAIAE
+140 T
-150 ISPEPPA
+150 PEGE
-157 PTPVINHLSPM
+157 S
-168 PSASSLVTPPN
+168 
-179 RQSAPDGGQ
+179 
-188 SVNSPVST
+188 
-196 SASISA
+196 
-202 SKTELTTETALTP
+202 SKTEITPAAKIELTSETTLTP
-215 PAVPQAIAV
+215 PVISPAIKQPL
-224 SAPDPRPVAKVEPKA
+224 SAPPSE
-239 PPKIDLIAPPNAP
+239 LIAPPSVPQKVVGKNPDKTVVAAPKKSPVNAP
-252 APNAP
+252 ANMPAVATNTVATQQSPRKEAP
-257 APNASA
+257 R
-263 ISQPPSSAKISEK
+263 
-276 VVPVPVKSPN
+276 V
-286 AGAGNGAVRKDIAKE
+286 
-301 TLKDRAERPSSEK
+301 ERPLT
-314 AERPSAPKQSLMS
+314 PKQSLMS
-327 VSPPPQVK
+327 VSPPPVK
-335 LPKPVAPERPKPPV
+335 VAIAKPVAPERPKPPV
-349 AVAPKALVV
+349 AIAPKAPIA
-358 PKAPVARPT
+358 PKPPAARPS
-367 DETKGSTRITP
+367 DESRIS
-378 AIGGNAGGNVR
+378 AKAAQ
-389 SEQPKSE
+389 SKSE
-396 AKIEHAPVQETK
+396 HNRFDQENIDLNGANDFGDDVEHEVTAIAKSEIVSASK
-408 AAPKQDAVRTPRPER
+408 PER

-431 PAVAPAGGR
+431 PSVAPAGGR
-440 PQSRSPKLVKD
+440 PQSRGPKLVKD
-451 SVLIERG
+451 SVMIERG

-488 NAKKPESGN
+488 TGKKPDAAGG
-497 AFNPNLP
+497 FNPALP

-514 KVSKRKGKSKEEEEK
+514 KGSKRKGKSKEEEEK

-546 LRDFDDEDDDAD
+546 LRDFDDEDEDGSDS
-558 LDAAAELAQISLSL
+558 DAANELAQISLSL
-572 ARPAARPKAPA
+572 ARPTARPKAVTVPA
-583 VPSKPTMAADIKPTQ
+583 KPTMAADIKPTQ
-598 KGKRSAPSRDRRH
+598 KQKKSAPSRDRRH
-611 QQVEVIPEK
+611 HQVEVIPEK
-620 PTSVEIEEGMT
+620 PTSVEITEGMT
-631 VAVLAKRL
+631 VAVLASRL
-639 VLSETEVI
+639 ALSETEVI

-663 DVGTAKMVSTELGYE
+663 DVGTSKMVATELGYE
-678 VHSPEVVELALKTE
+678 VHAPEVVELALKTE
-692 MIDVADLDK
+692 MIDAGDLDK
-701 LERRPPVVTIMGH
+701 LQRRPPVVTIMGH

-752 NGAKQ
+752 NGVKQ

-900 ATLLVQNGTLHVGD
+900 ATLLVQNGTLRVGD

-926 AMVDDRGSR
+926 AMVDDRGVR
-935 VSKASP
+935 VDKASP

-1028 SLAQLPQREVQL
+1028 ALAQLPQREVQL

-1133 AGCYVQNGKLQ
+1133 AGCYVQNGKLM

-1149 RVKRGNEVVHS
+1149 RIKRGNEVVHA

-1179 FECGISLAKFSAW
+1179 FECGISLARFSTW
-1192 KEGDIIEAFRMVT
+1192 KEGDVIEAFRMVT

-1212 S
+1212 V

>member
-51 TKAPHPK
+51 IKAPQYHQAAEPK
-58 TTDAKPNDTKASDP
+58 G
-72 KASEKKVTAAA
+72 SEKKAAAAA
-83 KTKESETRTA
+83 KIKESDSRIA
-93 KQQILAVSKPTIRLN
+93 KQQILAVTKPTIRLN
-108 SPPASDNVG
+108 TPPVSGNVG
-117 ATSPLKPPLSPSVN
+117 AISSVNPPL
-131 SSINSPINA
+131 NSP
-140 QTNTSSAIAE
+140 SAIAE
-150 ISPEPPA
+150 PSSETPA
-157 PTPVINHLSPM
+157 KTAVINPPLPM
-168 PSASSLVTPPN
+168 PPASSLVKPPS
-179 RQSAPDGGQ
+179 RPSVSEGEQSEPNPAPK
-188 SVNSPVST
+188 
-196 SASISA
+196 I
-202 SKTELTTETALTP
+202 ELTLETALTP
-215 PAVPQAIAV
+215 PVNPQAIK
-224 SAPDPRPVAKVEPKA
+224 D
-239 PPKIDLIAPPNAP
+239 
-252 APNAP
+252 
-257 APNASA
+257 
-263 ISQPPSSAKISEK
+263 SQPASPSESKTELITQLAQPKSSEKAVAYTPAKISVDEST
-276 VVPVPVKSPN
+276 KSKIVQSKQAPKEQ
-286 AGAGNGAVRKDIAKE
+286 APRKE
-301 TLKDRAERPSSEK
+301 TPRAERPQAEK
-314 AERPSAPKQSLMS
+314 AERPPVVPKQALIS
-327 VSPPPQVK
+327 VSPPQVK
-335 LPKPVAPERPKPPV
+335 LNKPVAPERPKPPI
-349 AVAPKALVV
+349 AVAPKAVIA
-358 PKAPVARPT
+358 PKPPAPKPSDESRVSAKANQTYSEQDRIEQIAGE
-367 DETKGSTRITP
+367 ETKKTVKV
-378 AIGGNAGGNVR
+378 N
-389 SEQPKSE
+389 K
-396 AKIEHAPVQETK
+396 
-408 AAPKQDAVRTPRPER
+408 PEK
-423 PKLNKPAE
+423 PKLNKPVE
-431 PAVAPAGGR
+431 QPVVPAGGR
-440 PQSRSPKLVKD
+440 PQGRGPKLVKD

-488 NAKKPESGN
+488 TGKKPESTGG
-497 AFNPNLP
+497 FNPALP

-514 KVSKRKGKSKEEEEK
+514 KGSKRKGKSKEEEEK

-546 LRDFDDEDDDAD
+546 LRDFADDDEDGADA
-558 LDAAAELAQISLSL
+558 DAAAELAQISLSL
-572 ARPAARPKAPA
+572 ARPAARPKAA
-583 VPSKPTMAADIKPTQ
+583 VVPSKPTMAADIKPMQ
-598 KGKRSAPSRDRRH
+598 KGKKSAPSRDRRH
-611 QQVEVIPEK
+611 QQVEIIPEK

-663 DVGTAKMVSTELGYE
+663 DVGTAKMVSAELGYE
-678 VHSPEVVELALKTE
+678 VHSPEVIELALKTE
-692 MIDVADLDK
+692 MIDVGDLDK
-701 LERRPPVVTIMGH
+701 LQRRPPVVTIMGH

-752 NGAKQ
+752 NGQKQ

-831 ELTEYSL
+831 ELTEYAL

-900 ATLLVQNGTLHVGD
+900 ATLLVQNGTLRVGD

-926 AMVDDRGSR
+926 AMVDDRNVR
-935 VSKASP
+935 VDKASP

-957 DEFEVYLDEKVA
+957 DEFEVYLDEKQA

-999 SEKVKEGDLKELNI
+999 SEKVKEGALKELNI

-1028 SLAQLPQREVQL
+1028 SLANLPQREVQL

-1112 IEEYLGQAEVRAIF
+1112 VEEYLGQAEVRAIF
-1126 TIGKGAV
+1126 AIGKGAV
-1133 AGCYVQNGKLQ
+1133 AGCYVQNGKLL

-1149 RVKRGNEVVHS
+1149 RVKRGNEVVHT

-1179 FECGISLAKFSAW
+1179 FECGISLAKFSTW

>member
-16 LDLDTKDVIAVC
+16 LDIDTKDVIALC
-28 EQLNIVVKSHSSTIT
+28 EQLDIVVKSHSSTIT
-43 ESEAELVR
+43 ESEAEMVR
-51 TKAPHPK
+51 TKVPHPHLQNIEAR
-58 TTDAKPNDTKASDP
+58 DAEP
-72 KASEKKVTAAA
+72 KASEKKVAA
-83 KTKESETRTA
+83 KTKESEARIA
-93 KQQILAVSKPTIRLN
+93 KQQILAVSKPTIRLT
-108 SPPASDNVG
+108 SPPVSGNVG
-117 ATSPLKPPLSPSVN
+117 ATAPDDPHVN
-131 SSINSPINA
+131 SHTNSHINLHINLP
-140 QTNTSSAIAE
+140 SAIAE
-150 ISPEPPA
+150 PSSSA
-157 PTPVINHLSPM
+157 PKTAVVTPLSPM
-168 PSASSLVTPPN
+168 PSASSLVKPPSRPSGSDGNSSLEITP
-179 RQSAPDGGQ
+179 
-188 SVNSPVST
+188 
-196 SASISA
+196 A
-202 SKTELTTETALTP
+202 SKIELTLETALSPT
-215 PAVPQAIAV
+215 VTPQAIKEFQ
-224 SAPDPRPVAKVEPKA
+224 SQPESKSE
-239 PPKIDLIAPPNAP
+239 LIAPPSPPKSSDKIATPKTAKAP
-252 APNAP
+252 IDKPVDKPVDKLMN
-257 APNASA
+257 
-263 ISQPPSSAKISEK
+263 PPKE
-276 VVPVPVKSPN
+276 PSP
-286 AGAGNGAVRKDIAKE
+286 RKE
-301 TLKDRAERPSSEK
+301 PPK
-314 AERPSAPKQSLMS
+314 AERPLAPKQSLVS
-327 VSPPPQVK
+327 VSPPQVK
-335 LPKPVAPERPKPPV
+335 LTKPPVTPDRPKPPI
-349 AVAPKALVV
+349 AVAPKALVS
-358 PKAPVARPT
+358 PKQTATRPS
-367 DETKGSTRITP
+367 DESRVSAKASQSQ
-378 AIGGNAGGNVR
+378 
-389 SEQPKSE
+389 SEQDDLSKINLIDLHVGNDVEETSDHE
-396 AKIEHAPVQETK
+396 TIKETVKVIAK
-408 AAPKQDAVRTPRPER
+408 PER

-431 PAVAPAGGR
+431 QPPAMPAGGR
-440 PQSRSPKLVKD
+440 PQSRGPKLVKD

-478 APEKPVIADK
+478 APEKPVIADRTG
-488 NAKKPESGN
+488 KKPESANG
-497 AFNPNLP
+497 FNPGLP

-514 KVSKRKGKSKEEEEK
+514 KASKRKGKSKEEEEK

-546 LRDFDDEDDDAD
+546 LRDFDDEDDDGAD
-558 LDAAAELAQISLSL
+558 SDAANELAQISLSL
-572 ARPAARPKAPA
+572 ARPTARPKAVA

-598 KGKRSAPSRDRRH
+598 KSKKSAPSRDRRH
-611 QQVEVIPEK
+611 HQVEVIPEK
-620 PTSVEIEEGMT
+620 PTSVEITEGMT
-631 VAVLAKRL
+631 VAVLANRL
-639 VLSETEVI
+639 ALSETEVI

-663 DVGTAKMVSTELGYE
+663 DVGTSKMVAAELGYE
-678 VHSPEVVELALKTE
+678 VHAPEVVELAVKTE
-692 MIDVADLDK
+692 MIDAGDLDK
-701 LERRPPVVTIMGH
+701 LQRRPPVVTIMGH

-752 NGAKQ
+752 NGLKQ

-900 ATLLVQNGTLHVGD
+900 ATLLVQNGTLRVGD

-926 AMVDDRGSR
+926 AMVDDRGGR
-935 VSKASP
+935 VDKASP

-957 DEFEVYLDEKVA
+957 DEFEVYLDEKQA

-1028 SLAQLPQREVQL
+1028 ALAQLPQREVQL

-1067 FNTTMAPGARQA
+1067 FNTSMAPGARQA

-1133 AGCYVQNGKLQ
+1133 AGCYVQNGKLM

-1149 RVKRGNEVVHS
+1149 RVKRGNEIVHA

-1170 DDAKEVASG
+1170 DDAKEVAAG
-1179 FECGISLAKFSAW
+1179 FECGISLARFSTW